1 MKPNK
6 ITSLLLAATAV
17 SLAWASIGS
26 FKSGLGAKNDESEKV
41 RPSQKLMEKA
51 LHIKAATPMQALAQD
66 ANGAPYNLRLTG
78 VNEHTVS
85 LAWTSPEPVDGFFE
99 DFEGHNDFA
108 INSSGSIGWTYID
121 ADNKPTYTWQ
131 ACTFPTQGQKMAY
144 VVMNPW
150 QTVPAVNENPNYKPH
165 SGQKMLV
172 DFCAVDAQNND
183 YIISP
188 RLNFDADFQISFWAR
203 SYKTGENYNAER
215 IRVGYSTT
223 GTQPSDFTFVNE
235 SPYVELPDEWTL
247 VAYDIPKDAR
257 YVTINCVSD
266 DAFMLL
272 IDDIFVGTNKV
283 RPESAN
289 MARAAAKNPVVGFN
303 VYRNGEKLNS
313 KPVES
318 VSYTDEVPDY
328 GDYQYT
334 VAAVK
339 KDGSVSEQSVAL
351 NVNVPDT
358 RMLPFF
364 DDFDDWTL
372 HEEKWSKTQQDGS
385 TESKWS
391 IDYYEYGLIDPSATY
406 SWSTLQN
413 YDQALMTR
421 ELHTA
426 DRSNTWLRF
435 NLKLRNSNQTNV
447 DYLSAEVSSDGGN
460 TWKEIQTFDNEN
472 GGFEWTTFQYPLAD
486 QLTSDLFRVRFR
498 AHGKDAKWI
507 NYWYVDDVKIWT
519 PVWTTAQLDVKS
531 ASAGNIADCD
541 VTLTADHG
549 AVINT
554 TTDAAGHIAFDK
566 IEEGEYEVV
575 AKKDG
580 YNIYKGK
587 FQIKNGASNR
597 INVTMTKPV
606 ADLSAKEVV
615 ADINAESS
623 LVKTLRMT
631 NNGDGELI
639 WHLAAKPAKQSGD
652 DTNRWEK
659 QPSFTASG
667 DLQQSIGFDGEFYY
681 STSSIELGKFW
692 KYDKDGRFIEQFS
705 IPEMYYKLYDITY
718 DGRYFYG
725 SDWSNRL
732 FQLDFDNRRIV
743 RIITVKDQPD
753 LRITHCSYDP
763 DRKGFWV
770 GTFNTIGFIDMNGK
784 VMSRFSNI
792 SSDVSV
798 SIYGSAYD
806 NVSPGGPYL
815 WLSDMT
821 AESTEQIDKV
831 LIRQFNTAKRA
842 LTDVKH
848 SLTDAPG
855 YVLGSQNTGQNYVCG
870 IFASTDITPGKLTLL
885 GSLNQMPNLFFRYT
899 LCETDKWLDF
909 SPRHGKLAPGASQD
923 INVSFNA
930 LEDAAGDNHS
940 TEAVL
945 MANPEIGDQTVTFKL
960 NVTGEATC
968 PRPQSVKAEAGDAC
982 AIISW
987 QKGNGSAKA
996 DSYNVYRNNR
1006 KVNASPVNG
1015 MTFTDQPLVYG
1026 EYTYKVTAVYGG
1038 KESAK
1043 SDSVKVLVKNGAQ
1056 YYPPVG
1062 VAASING
1069 NKNVSLTW
1077 ESPLFEAD
1085 QPATMTWANGKH
1097 ADDIGMTDGGIFYAG
1112 VKWDAYDIAAYRG
1125 KRISSVSVQLVNPVQ
1140 YIALFI
1146 QKDGEQ
1152 IYKKQYKGDFKFDGT
1167 LTAIP
1172 VDEDIRILPGHEY
1185 MFGFEIKSDA
1195 GVQPLGIDDSKA
1207 VLDKGDLLS
1216 IDGEKWFSAAIS
1228 GIEGNFNINVDLTP
1242 TEVTEEKPM
1251 GYNVYRNGVKVNSSL
1266 ITSQSYDDVL
1276 SSTGT
1281 FAYTVTS
1288 VYKNNGESAE
1298 SKPVNVEAY
1307 EIKDKTA
1314 PHDVYADVERN
1325 RTISLRWDNP
1335 TKDPQVIKA
1344 DITKRPVT
1352 TEEGCPEYVRSF
1364 FGPKSGMAVV
1374 TDGTYVYTS
1383 VYNED
1388 GRIEKYDFDG
1398 NKLGT
1403 YKVDGL
1409 KGIRNM
1415 AYDGEWLYVAD
1426 NTTNIHRVDPATMEN
1441 LEDIAISEYSRHM
1454 AYIPSLDDG
1463 KGGFEV
1469 GDWQTSIYVTK
1480 NGSKIGTGPIL
1491 KGASGTAYYNGKL
1504 YAFEQGNDA
1513 NKYTVGIYDDENERV
1528 GSIDLGKYLEI
1539 DEIASVSAG
1548 GMSSFTGKDGITYM
1562 LLSLQRQGE
1571 PVQFVI
1577 LDLGGLTTVAGYN
1590 VYRNGEKRNAELLTR
1605 RYFEETETKEGE
1617 YDYTV
1622 QTVYINGE
1630 TSDMSAVSTVDII
1643 STGTAKTPVNTN
1655 AKQSSYG
1662 YNVLLTFAD
1671 PDMYQN
1677 AASKENFEDSN
1688 IGEEVYGVDGES
1700 YQSGW
1705 TVNNDE
1711 AFDGSKSVTVDAQNS
1726 AFGVIPAEGMHYM
1739 RLAARNAD
1747 DHNGEGTL
1755 YVYYSTGG
1763 THRANFIFLQSY
1775 KTSESWQDILCELP
1789 EGTEYVALAKDASQP
1804 KQYVDGVAL
1813 YTAKPNSNLYGF
1825 NIYRNGE
1832 KINANPV
1839 NDISYVDR
1847 NLLAGKYS
1855 YEFELVTKTSAVSE
1869 KSAPVSID
1877 LYYDNGSLAPTNL
1890 RVAQQAEGN
1899 RLSWQFPA
1907 LGEPIYLRWHDGYNY
1922 KAGGLTNGGA
1932 FFAGACWFA
1941 SDLKGYGN
1949 LALSDVEVYINQ
1961 IPEALFLLVYENN
1974 TLVRQQFVPNLKQYS
1989 FNTIHLE
1996 EPLKIDEGKNLRV
2009 AVYIEQNEIT
2019 VPLGY
2024 DRGPARSGR
2033 GDLYSSDGIT
2043 WQTMEDSGSEV
2054 DANWNISI
2062 GLSPYSNVLPGTEKK
2077 AAKKLPAFQPK
2088 RMADADMTFKA
2099 VDTKGEASSD
2109 KNVFEGYNVYR
2120 NGECLNNE
2128 LTTDTVFTD
2137 TKAFSDKYLTYQV
2150 SAVYS
2155 VAGEKFSDKVTIIA
2169 TGIDGVNGQNG
2180 VTLKVEDGQL
2190 IVLGAHDGDRITVA
2204 SADGKLIASAIA
2216 TDDYRQ
2222 TVSLAAATTGTYIVK
2237 VGNATF
2243 KLNIKR
2249 K

>member
-99 DFEGHNDFA
+99 DFEEHNDFA

-150 QTVPAVNENPNYKPH
+150 QTVPAVNDNPNYKPH

-339 KDGSVSEQSVAL
+339 KDGSVSAQSVAL

-372 HEEKWSKTQQDGS
+372 HEEKWSKTQNDGS

-406 SWSTLQN
+406 SWSTLQD

-435 NLKLRNSNQTNV
+435 NLKLRNSQQTNV

-460 TWKEIQTFDNEN
+460 TWKEIQTFDNED

-519 PVWTTAQLDVKS
+519 PVWTSAQLDVKS

-580 YNIYKGK
+580 YNVYKGK

-597 INVTMTKPV
+597 INVNMTKPV

-770 GTFNTIGFIDMNGK
+770 GSFTTIGFIDMNGK
-784 VMSRFSNI
+784 VLSRFSNI

-996 DSYNVYRNNR
+996 DSYNVYRNDR

-1077 ESPLFEAD
+1077 ESPLFGAD

-1152 IYKKQYKGDFKFDGT
+1152 IYKKQYKGDFKFDGS

-1242 TEVTEEKPM
+1242 TDITEEKPM

-1276 SSTGT
+1276 SATGT

-1314 PHDVYADVERN
+1314 PNDVCADVERN

-1335 TKDPQVIKA
+1335 TKEPQVIKA

-1409 KGIRNM
+1409 EGIRNM

-1441 LEDIAISEYSRHM
+1441 MEDIAISEYSRHM

-1513 NKYTVGIYDDENERV
+1513 NKYTVGIYDNENNRV
-1528 GSIDLGKYLEI
+1528 GSIDLGKYVEI
-1539 DEIASVSAG
+1539 DDIASVSAG

-1617 YDYTV
+1617 YSYAV

-1677 AASKENFEDSN
+1677 AASKENFEVNN
-1688 IGEEVYGVDGES
+1688 IGEEVYGVNGES

-1711 AFDGSKSVTVDAQNS
+1711 AFDGSKSITVDAQNS
-1726 AFGVIPAEGMHYM
+1726 AFGVIPAEGMRYL

-1747 DHNGEGTL
+1747 DHDGEGTL
-1755 YVYYSTGG
+1755 NVYYSTGG
-1763 THRANFIFLQSY
+1763 THRANFIFLQSW

-1813 YTAKPNSNLYGF
+1813 YTAKPKSNLYGF

-1847 NLLAGKYS
+1847 NLLADKYS

-2137 TKAFSDKYLTYQV
+2137 TKAYSDKYLTYQV

-2190 IVLGAHDGDRITVA
+2190 IVLGAHNGDHINVA

>member
-17 SLAWASIGS
+17 SLAWASVGS
-26 FKSGLGAKNDESEKV
+26 FKSGIGAKNDESEKV
-41 RPSQKLMEKA
+41 RPSQKVMEKA
-51 LHIKAATPMQALAQD
+51 LHSKAAAPMQALAQD

-85 LAWTSPEPVDGFFE
+85 LAWTSPEPVDGFLE

-108 INSSGSIGWTYID
+108 INSPGSIGWTYID

-150 QTVPAVNENPNYKPH
+150 QTVPAVNDNPNYKPH

-313 KPVES
+313 QPVES

-372 HEEKWSKTQQDGS
+372 HEEKWTKTQQDGS

-413 YDQALMTR
+413 YDQSLMTR

-435 NLKLRNSNQTNV
+435 NLKLRNSEQTNV

-472 GGFEWTTFQYPLAD
+472 GGFDWTTFRYPLAN
-486 QLTSDLFRVRFR
+486 LLSSDLFRIRFR

-519 PVWTTAQLDVKS
+519 PVWTSAQLDVKS

-580 YNIYKGK
+580 YNVYKGK
-587 FQIKNGASNR
+587 FQIKNGASSR

-753 LRITHCSYDP
+753 LKITHCSYDP

-770 GTFNTIGFIDMNGK
+770 GSFTTIGFIDTNGK
-784 VMSRFSNI
+784 VLSRFSNI
-792 SSDVSV
+792 STDVSV

-821 AESTEQIDKV
+821 AESSEQIDKV
-831 LIRQFNTAKRA
+831 LIRQFSTAKRA

-930 LEDAAGDNHS
+930 LEDVAGSNHS

-960 NVTGEATC
+960 NVTGEAAC

-982 AIISW
+982 AIVSW

-996 DSYNVYRNNR
+996 DSYNVYRNDR

-1077 ESPLFEAD
+1077 ESPLFGAD

-1152 IYKKQYKGDFKFDGT
+1152 IYKKQYKGDFKYDGS

-1216 IDGEKWFSAAIS
+1216 TDGEKWFSAAIS

-1242 TEVTEEKPM
+1242 TDITEEKPM

-1266 ITSQSYDDVL
+1266 ITSQSYNDVL
-1276 SSTGT
+1276 SATGT

-1314 PHDVYADVERN
+1314 PNDVCADVERN

-1335 TKDPQVIKA
+1335 TKEPQVIKA

-1441 LEDIAISEYSRHM
+1441 MEDIAISEYSRHM

-1513 NKYTVGIYDDENERV
+1513 NKYTVGIYDEENNRV
-1528 GSIDLGKYLEI
+1528 GSIDLGKYVEI
-1539 DEIASVSAG
+1539 DNIAAVSAG

-1617 YDYTV
+1617 YGYAV

-1630 TSDMSAVSTVDII
+1630 TSDMSALSTVDII

-1726 AFGVIPAEGMHYM
+1726 AFGVIPAEGMRYM

-1747 DHNGEGTL
+1747 DHDGEGTL
-1755 YVYYSTGG
+1755 NVYYSTGG

-1813 YTAKPNSNLYGF
+1813 YTAKPKSNLYGF

-1847 NLLAGKYS
+1847 NLLSGKYS

-2062 GLSPYSNVLPGTEKK
+2062 GLSPYSNVLPGTENK
-2077 AAKKLPAFQPK
+2077 AAKKLQAFQPK
-2088 RMADADMTFKA
+2088 RMANADMTFKA

-2190 IVLGAHDGDRITVA
+2190 IVLGAHNGDRITVA
-2204 SADGKLIASAIA
+2204 SADGKLIASTIA

-2222 TVSLAAATTGTYIVK
+2222 TVSLAATTTGTYIVK

>member
-17 SLAWASIGS
+17 SLAWASVGS
-26 FKSGLGAKNDESEKV
+26 FKSGIGAKNDESEKV
-41 RPSQKLMEKA
+41 RPSQKMMEKA

-85 LAWTSPEPVDGFFE
+85 LAWTSPEPVDGFLE

-108 INSSGSIGWTYID
+108 INSPGSIGWTYID
-121 ADNKPTYTWQ
+121 ADNKLTYTWQ

-150 QTVPAVNENPNYKPH
+150 QTVPAVNDNPNYKPH

-247 VAYDIPKDAR
+247 VAYDIPKEAR

-313 KPVES
+313 QPVES

-372 HEEKWSKTQQDGS
+372 HEEKWSKTQDDGS

-413 YDQALMTR
+413 YDQSLMTR

-426 DRSNTWLRF
+426 DRYNTWLRF
-435 NLKLRNSNQTNV
+435 NLKLRNSEQTNV
-447 DYLSAEVSSDGGN
+447 DYLSAEVSSDGGK
-460 TWKEIQTFDNEN
+460 TWKEIKTFDNEN
-472 GGFEWTTFQYPLAD
+472 GGFEWTTFQYPLAN
-486 QLTSDLFRVRFR
+486 LLSSDLFRVRFR

-519 PVWTTAQLDVKS
+519 PVWTSAQLDVKS

-580 YNIYKGK
+580 YNVYKGK
-587 FQIKNGASNR
+587 FQIKNGASNH

-753 LRITHCSYDP
+753 LKITHCSYDP

-770 GTFNTIGFIDMNGK
+770 GSFTTIGFIDMNGK
-784 VMSRFSNI
+784 ILSRFSNI
-792 SSDVSV
+792 STDVSV

-821 AESTEQIDKV
+821 AESSEQIDKV
-831 LIRQFNTAKRA
+831 LIRQFSTAKRA

-930 LEDAAGDNHS
+930 LEDVAGSNHS

-945 MANPEIGDQTVTFKL
+945 MANPEIGDQTVSFKL

-996 DSYNVYRNNR
+996 DSYNVYRNDR

-1077 ESPLFEAD
+1077 ESPLFGAD

-1152 IYKKQYKGDFKFDGT
+1152 IYKKQYKGDFKFDGS

-1172 VDEDIRILPGHEY
+1172 VDEDIRIQPGHEY

-1216 IDGEKWFSAAIS
+1216 TDGEKWFSAAIS

-1242 TEVTEEKPM
+1242 TDITEEKPM

-1266 ITSQSYDDVL
+1266 ITSQSYNDVL
-1276 SSTGT
+1276 SATGT

-1314 PHDVYADVERN
+1314 PNAVYADVERN
-1325 RTISLRWDNP
+1325 RNISLRWDNP
-1335 TKDPQVIKA
+1335 TKEPQVIKA

-1426 NTTNIHRVDPATMEN
+1426 NTTNIHRIDPATMEN

-1513 NKYTVGIYDDENERV
+1513 NKYTVGIYDEENNRV
-1528 GSIDLGKYLEI
+1528 GSIDLGKYVEI
-1539 DEIASVSAG
+1539 DNIAAVSAG

-1617 YDYTV
+1617 YGYAV

-1630 TSDMSAVSTVDII
+1630 TSDMSAASTVDII
-1643 STGTAKTPVNTN
+1643 STGSAKTPVNTN

-1677 AASKENFEDSN
+1677 AASKENFEANN

-1726 AFGVIPAEGMHYM
+1726 AFGVIPAEGMRYM

-1813 YTAKPNSNLYGF
+1813 YTAKPKSTLYGF

-1847 NLLAGKYS
+1847 NLLSGKYS

-1890 RVAQQAEGN
+1890 RVSQEAEGN

-2088 RMADADMTFKA
+2088 RMADTDMTFKA

-2120 NGECLNNE
+2120 NGECLNDE

-2190 IVLGAHDGDRITVA
+2190 IVLGAHNGDRINVA

>member
-17 SLAWASIGS
+17 SLAWASVGS
-26 FKSGLGAKNDESEKV
+26 FKSGLGAKNDESEKI
-41 RPSQKLMEKA
+41 RPSQKVMEKA
-51 LHIKAATPMQALAQD
+51 LHIKSATPMQAIAQD

-85 LAWTSPEPVDGFFE
+85 LAWTSPEPVDGFLE

-108 INSSGSIGWTYID
+108 INSPGSIGWTYID

-150 QTVPAVNENPNYKPH
+150 QTVPAVNDNPNYKPH

-313 KPVES
+313 QPVES
-318 VSYTDEVPDY
+318 VNYTDEVPDY

-372 HEEKWSKTQQDGS
+372 HEEKWSKTQDDGS

-413 YDQALMTR
+413 YDQSLMTR

-435 NLKLRNSNQTNV
+435 NLKLRNSEQTNV
-447 DYLSAEVSSDGGN
+447 DYLSAEVSSDGGK
-460 TWKEIQTFDNEN
+460 TWKEIKTFDNED
-472 GGFEWTTFQYPLAD
+472 GGFEWTTFQYPLAN
-486 QLTSDLFRVRFR
+486 LLSSDLFRVRFR

-519 PVWTTAQLDVKS
+519 PVWTSAQLDVKS

-753 LRITHCSYDP
+753 LKITHCSYDP

-770 GTFNTIGFIDMNGK
+770 GSFTTIGFIDMNGK
-784 VMSRFSNI
+784 ILSRFSNI
-792 SSDVSV
+792 STDVSV

-821 AESTEQIDKV
+821 AESSEQIDKV
-831 LIRQFNTAKRA
+831 LIRQFSTAKRA

-930 LEDAAGDNHS
+930 LEDVAGSNHS

-945 MANPEIGDQTVTFKL
+945 MANPEIGDQTVSFKL

-996 DSYNVYRNNR
+996 DSYNVYRNDR

-1077 ESPLFEAD
+1077 ESPLFGAD

-1152 IYKKQYKGDFKFDGT
+1152 IYKKQYKGDFKFDGS

-1207 VLDKGDLLS
+1207 VFNKGDLLS
-1216 IDGEKWFSAAIS
+1216 TDGEKWFSAAIS

-1242 TEVTEEKPM
+1242 TDITEEKPM

-1266 ITSQSYDDVL
+1266 ITSQSYNDVL
-1276 SSTGT
+1276 SATGT

-1314 PHDVYADVERN
+1314 PNAVYADVERN
-1325 RTISLRWDNP
+1325 RNISLRWDNP
-1335 TKDPQVIKA
+1335 TKEPQVIKA

-1513 NKYTVGIYDDENERV
+1513 NKYTVGIYDEENNRV
-1528 GSIDLGKYLEI
+1528 GSIDLGKYVEI
-1539 DEIASVSAG
+1539 DNIAAVSAG

-1617 YDYTV
+1617 YGYAV

-1630 TSDMSAVSTVDII
+1630 TSDISAASTVDII
-1643 STGTAKTPVNTN
+1643 STGSAKTPVNTN

-1700 YQSGW
+1700 YKSGW
-1705 TVNNDE
+1705 TVGNDE
-1711 AFDGSKSVTVDAQNS
+1711 AFDGSKSITVDAQNS
-1726 AFGVIPAEGMHYM
+1726 AFGVIPAEGMRYM

-1747 DHNGEGTL
+1747 DHDGEGTL
-1755 YVYYSTGG
+1755 NVYYSTGG

-1789 EGTEYVALAKDASQP
+1789 EGTEYVALAKDESQP

-1813 YTAKPNSNLYGF
+1813 YTAKPKSNLYGF

-1832 KINANPV
+1832 KINAAPV

-2088 RMADADMTFKA
+2088 RMADTDMTFKA

-2120 NGECLNNE
+2120 NGECLNDE

-2190 IVLGAHDGDRITVA
+2190 IVLGAHNGDRINVA

>member
-17 SLAWASIGS
+17 SLAWASVGS
-26 FKSGLGAKNDESEKV
+26 FKSGIGAKNDESEKV
-41 RPSQKLMEKA
+41 RPSQKMMEKA

-85 LAWTSPEPVDGFFE
+85 LAWTSPEPVDGFLE

-108 INSSGSIGWTYID
+108 INSPGSIGWTYID
-121 ADNKPTYTWQ
+121 ADNKLTYTWQ

-150 QTVPAVNENPNYKPH
+150 QTVPAVNDNPNYKPH

-247 VAYDIPKDAR
+247 VAYDIPKEAR

-313 KPVES
+313 QPVES

-372 HEEKWSKTQQDGS
+372 HEEKWSKTQDDGS

-413 YDQALMTR
+413 YDQSLMTR

-435 NLKLRNSNQTNV
+435 NLKLRNSEQTNV
-447 DYLSAEVSSDGGN
+447 DYLSAEVSSDGGK
-460 TWKEIQTFDNEN
+460 TWKEIKTFDNEN
-472 GGFEWTTFQYPLAD
+472 GGFEWTTFQYPLAN
-486 QLTSDLFRVRFR
+486 LLSSDLFRVRFR

-519 PVWTTAQLDVKS
+519 PVWTSAQLDVKS

-549 AVINT
+549 TVINT

-753 LRITHCSYDP
+753 LKITHCSYDP

-770 GTFNTIGFIDMNGK
+770 GSFTTIGFIDMNGK
-784 VMSRFSNI
+784 ILSRFSNI
-792 SSDVSV
+792 STDVSV

-821 AESTEQIDKV
+821 AESSEQIDKV
-831 LIRQFNTAKRA
+831 LIRQFSTAKRA

-930 LEDAAGDNHS
+930 LEDVAGSNHS

-945 MANPEIGDQTVTFKL
+945 MANPEIGDQTVSFKL

-996 DSYNVYRNNR
+996 DSYNVYRNDR

-1015 MTFTDQPLVYG
+1015 MTFTDQSLVYG

-1077 ESPLFEAD
+1077 ESPLFGAD

-1112 VKWDAYDIAAYRG
+1112 VKWDAYDVAAYRG

-1152 IYKKQYKGDFKFDGT
+1152 IYKKQYKGDFKFDGS

-1216 IDGEKWFSAAIS
+1216 TDGEKWFSAAIS
-1228 GIEGNFNINVDLTP
+1228 GIEGNFNIKVDLTP
-1242 TEVTEEKPM
+1242 TDITEEKPM

-1266 ITSQSYDDVL
+1266 ITSQSYNDVL
-1276 SSTGT
+1276 SATGT

-1314 PHDVYADVERN
+1314 PNDVYANVERN
-1325 RTISLRWDNP
+1325 RNISLRWDNP
-1335 TKDPQVIKA
+1335 TKEPQVIKA

-1513 NKYTVGIYDDENERV
+1513 NKYTVGIYDEENNRV
-1528 GSIDLGKYLEI
+1528 GSIDLGKYVEI
-1539 DEIASVSAG
+1539 DNIAAVSAG

-1617 YDYTV
+1617 YGYAV

-1677 AASKENFEDSN
+1677 AASKENFEANN

-2190 IVLGAHDGDRITVA
+2190 IVLGAHNGDRINVA

>member
-17 SLAWASIGS
+17 SLAWASVGS
-26 FKSGLGAKNDESEKV
+26 FKSGIGAKNDESEKV
-41 RPSQKLMEKA
+41 RPSQKMMEKA

-85 LAWTSPEPVDGFFE
+85 LAWTSPEPVDGFLE

-108 INSSGSIGWTYID
+108 INSPGSIGWTYID
-121 ADNKPTYTWQ
+121 ADNKLTYTWQ

-150 QTVPAVNENPNYKPH
+150 QTVPAVNDNPNYKPH

-247 VAYDIPKDAR
+247 VAYDIPKEAR

-313 KPVES
+313 QPVES

-372 HEEKWSKTQQDGS
+372 HEEKWSKTQDDGS

-413 YDQALMTR
+413 YDQSLMTR

-426 DRSNTWLRF
+426 DRYNTWLRF
-435 NLKLRNSNQTNV
+435 NLKLRNSEQTNV
-447 DYLSAEVSSDGGN
+447 DYLSAEVSSDGGK
-460 TWKEIQTFDNEN
+460 TWKEIKTFDNEN
-472 GGFEWTTFQYPLAD
+472 GGFEWTTFQYPLAN
-486 QLTSDLFRVRFR
+486 LLSSDLFRVRFR

-519 PVWTTAQLDVKS
+519 PVWTSAQLDVKS

-580 YNIYKGK
+580 YNVYKGK
-587 FQIKNGASNR
+587 FQIKNGASNH

-753 LRITHCSYDP
+753 LKITHCSYDP

-770 GTFNTIGFIDMNGK
+770 GSFTTIGFIDMNGK
-784 VMSRFSNI
+784 ILSRFSNI
-792 SSDVSV
+792 STDVSV

-821 AESTEQIDKV
+821 AESSEQIDKV
-831 LIRQFNTAKRA
+831 LIRQFSTAKRA

-930 LEDAAGDNHS
+930 LEDVAGSNHS

-945 MANPEIGDQTVTFKL
+945 MANPEIGDQTVSFKL

-996 DSYNVYRNNR
+996 DSYNVYRNDR

-1015 MTFTDQPLVYG
+1015 ITFTDQPLVYG

-1077 ESPLFEAD
+1077 ESPLFGAD

-1152 IYKKQYKGDFKFDGT
+1152 IYKKQYKGDFKFDGS

-1207 VLDKGDLLS
+1207 VFNKGDLLS
-1216 IDGEKWFSAAIS
+1216 TDGEKWFSAAIS

-1242 TEVTEEKPM
+1242 TDITEEKPM

-1266 ITSQSYDDVL
+1266 ITSQSYNDVL
-1276 SSTGT
+1276 SATGT

-1314 PHDVYADVERN
+1314 PNAVYADVERN
-1325 RTISLRWDNP
+1325 RNISLRWDNP
-1335 TKDPQVIKA
+1335 TKEPQVIKA

-1513 NKYTVGIYDDENERV
+1513 NKYTVGIYDEENNRV
-1528 GSIDLGKYLEI
+1528 GSIDLGKYVEI
-1539 DEIASVSAG
+1539 DNIAAVSAG

-1617 YDYTV
+1617 YGYAV

-1630 TSDMSAVSTVDII
+1630 TSDMSAASTVDII
-1643 STGTAKTPVNTN
+1643 STGSAKTPVNTN

-1677 AASKENFEDSN
+1677 AASKENFEANN

-1726 AFGVIPAEGMHYM
+1726 AFGVIPAEGMRYM

-1747 DHNGEGTL
+1747 DHNGEGTIS
-1755 YVYYSTGG
+1755 VYYSTGG

-1813 YTAKPNSNLYGF
+1813 YTAKPKSNLYGF

-1847 NLLAGKYS
+1847 NLLSGKYS

-1907 LGEPIYLRWHDGYNY
+1907 LGEPIYQRWHDGYNY

-2088 RMADADMTFKA
+2088 RMANADMTFKA

-2120 NGECLNNE
+2120 NGECLNDE

-2190 IVLGAHDGDRITVA
+2190 IVLGAHNGDRITVA

>member
-99 DFEGHNDFA
+99 DFEEHNDFA

-313 KPVES
+313 QPVES

-328 GDYQYT
+328 GDYNYT

-413 YDQALMTR
+413 YDQSLMTR

-435 NLKLRNSNQTNV
+435 NLKLRNSEQTNV

-460 TWKEIQTFDNEN
+460 TWKEIKTFDNEN
-472 GGFEWTTFQYPLAD
+472 GGFEWTTFQYPLAN
-486 QLTSDLFRVRFR
+486 LLSSDLFRIRFR

-519 PVWTTAQLDVKS
+519 PVWTSAQLDVKS
-531 ASAGNIADCD
+531 ASAGNIADCA

-580 YNIYKGK
+580 YNVYKGK

-753 LRITHCSYDP
+753 LKITHCSYDP

-770 GTFNTIGFIDMNGK
+770 GSFTTIGFIDMNGK
-784 VMSRFSNI
+784 VLSRFSNI
-792 SSDVSV
+792 STDVSV

-930 LEDAAGDNHS
+930 LEDVAGSNHS

-996 DSYNVYRNNR
+996 DSYNVYRNDR

-1069 NKNVSLTW
+1069 NKNVSLKW
-1077 ESPLFEAD
+1077 ESPLFGAD

-1216 IDGEKWFSAAIS
+1216 TDGEKWFSAAIS

-1242 TEVTEEKPM
+1242 TDITEEKPM

-1276 SSTGT
+1276 SATGT

-1335 TKDPQVIKA
+1335 TKEPQVIKA

-1513 NKYTVGIYDDENERV
+1513 NKYTVGIYDEENERV

-1539 DEIASVSAG
+1539 DDIASVSAG

-1617 YDYTV
+1617 YSYAV

-1630 TSDMSAVSTVDII
+1630 TSDMSAASTVEIL

-1711 AFDGSKSVTVDAQNS
+1711 AFDGSKSVTADAQNS
-1726 AFGVIPAEGMHYM
+1726 AFGVIPVESMRYL

-1747 DHNGEGTL
+1747 DHDGEGTL
-1755 YVYYSTGG
+1755 NVYYSTGG

-1813 YTAKPNSNLYGF
+1813 YTAKPKSNLYGF

-1847 NLLAGKYS
+1847 NLLSGKYS

-2088 RMADADMTFKA
+2088 RMANADMTFKA

-2120 NGECLNNE
+2120 NGECLNDE

-2180 VTLKVEDGQL
+2180 ITLKVEDGQL
-2190 IVLGAHDGDRITVA
+2190 IVLGAHNGDRITVA

>member
-17 SLAWASIGS
+17 SLAWASVGS
-26 FKSGLGAKNDESEKV
+26 FKSGIGAKNDESEKV

-51 LHIKAATPMQALAQD
+51 LHVKPATPMQALAQD

-85 LAWTSPEPVDGFFE
+85 LAWTSPEPVDGFLE

-108 INSSGSIGWTYID
+108 INSPGSIGWTYID

-150 QTVPAVNENPNYKPH
+150 QTVPAVNDNPNYKPH

-313 KPVES
+313 QPVES

-328 GDYQYT
+328 GDYNYT

-372 HEEKWSKTQQDGS
+372 HEEKWSKTQDDGS

-406 SWSTLQN
+406 SWSTLQD

-435 NLKLRNSNQTNV
+435 NLKLRNSQQTNV

-460 TWKEIQTFDNEN
+460 TWKEIQTFDNED
-472 GGFEWTTFQYPLAD
+472 GGFEWTTFQYPLAN
-486 QLTSDLFRVRFR
+486 LLSSDLFRIRFR

-519 PVWTTAQLDVKS
+519 PIWTSAQLDVKS

-580 YNIYKGK
+580 YNVYKGK
-587 FQIKNGASNR
+587 FQIKSGASNR

-770 GTFNTIGFIDMNGK
+770 GSFTTIGFIDMNGK
-784 VMSRFSNI
+784 VLSRFSNI

-930 LEDAAGDNHS
+930 LEDVAGDNHS

-996 DSYNVYRNNR
+996 DSYNVYRNDR

-1077 ESPLFEAD
+1077 ESPLFGAD

-1152 IYKKQYKGDFKFDGT
+1152 IYKKQYKGDFKFDGS

-1242 TEVTEEKPM
+1242 TEITEEKPM

-1335 TKDPQVIKA
+1335 TKEPQVIKA

-1415 AYDGEWLYVAD
+1415 AYDGKWLYVAD
-1426 NTTNIHRVDPATMEN
+1426 NTTNIHRVAPTTMEN

-1528 GSIDLGKYLEI
+1528 GSINLGKYLEI
-1539 DEIASVSAG
+1539 DDIASVSAG

-1617 YDYTV
+1617 YSYAV

-1677 AASKENFEDSN
+1677 AASKENFEAN
-1688 IGEEVYGVDGES
+1688 TIGEEVYGVDGES

-1726 AFGVIPAEGMHYM
+1726 AFGVIPAEGMRYL

-1747 DHNGEGTL
+1747 DHDGEGTL
-1755 YVYYSTGG
+1755 NVYYSTGG
-1763 THRANFIFLQSY
+1763 THRANFIFLQSW

-1813 YTAKPNSNLYGF
+1813 YTAKPKSTLYGF

-1847 NLLAGKYS
+1847 NLLSGKYS

-1890 RVAQQAEGN
+1890 RVSQEAEGN

-2088 RMADADMTFKA
+2088 RMANADMTFKA
-2099 VDTKGEASSD
+2099 VDAKGEASSD

-2137 TKAFSDKYLTYQV
+2137 TKAYSDKYLTYQV

-2190 IVLGAHDGDRITVA
+2190 IVLGAHNGDRINVA

>member
-17 SLAWASIGS
+17 SLAWASVGS
-26 FKSGLGAKNDESEKV
+26 FKSGIGAKNDESEKV
-41 RPSQKLMEKA
+41 RPSQKMMEKA

-85 LAWTSPEPVDGFFE
+85 LAWTSPEPVDGFLE

-108 INSSGSIGWTYID
+108 INSPGSIGWTYID
-121 ADNKPTYTWQ
+121 ADNKLTYTWQ

-150 QTVPAVNENPNYKPH
+150 QTVPAVNDNPNYKPH

-283 RPESAN
+283 RPESAS

-313 KPVES
+313 QPVES

-435 NLKLRNSNQTNV
+435 NLKLRNSEQTNV

-460 TWKEIQTFDNEN
+460 TWKEIQTFDNED
-472 GGFEWTTFQYPLAD
+472 GGFEWTTFQYPLAN
-486 QLTSDLFRVRFR
+486 LLSSDLFRVRFR

-519 PVWTTAQLDVKS
+519 PVWTSAQLDVKS

-580 YNIYKGK
+580 YNVYKGK
-587 FQIKNGASNR
+587 FQIKNGASNH

-753 LRITHCSYDP
+753 LKITHCSYDP

-770 GTFNTIGFIDMNGK
+770 GSFTTIGFIDMNGK
-784 VMSRFSNI
+784 ILSRFSNI
-792 SSDVSV
+792 STDVSV

-821 AESTEQIDKV
+821 AESSEQIDKV
-831 LIRQFNTAKRA
+831 LIRQFSTAKRA

-930 LEDAAGDNHS
+930 LEDVAGSNHS

-945 MANPEIGDQTVTFKL
+945 MANPEIGDQTVSFKL
-960 NVTGEATC
+960 NVTGEAAC

-996 DSYNVYRNNR
+996 DSYNVYRNDR

-1077 ESPLFEAD
+1077 ESPLFGAD

-1152 IYKKQYKGDFKFDGT
+1152 IYKKQYKGDFKFDGS

-1216 IDGEKWFSAAIS
+1216 TDGEKWFSAAIS
-1228 GIEGNFNINVDLTP
+1228 GIDGNFNINVDLTP
-1242 TEVTEEKPM
+1242 TDITEEKPM

-1266 ITSQSYDDVL
+1266 ITSQSYNDVL
-1276 SSTGT
+1276 SATGT

-1307 EIKDKTA
+1307 EVNGKTA
-1314 PHDVYADVERN
+1314 PNAVYADVERN
-1325 RTISLRWDNP
+1325 RNISLRWDNP
-1335 TKDPQVIKA
+1335 TKEPQVIKA
-1344 DITKRPVT
+1344 DVTKRPVT

-1441 LEDIAISEYSRHM
+1441 MEDIAISEYSRHM

-1513 NKYTVGIYDDENERV
+1513 NKYTVGIYDEENNRV
-1528 GSIDLGKYLEI
+1528 GSIDLGKYVEI
-1539 DEIASVSAG
+1539 DNIAAVSAG
-1548 GMSSFTGKDGITYM
+1548 GMSSFTGKDGITYL

-1617 YDYTV
+1617 YGYAV

-1630 TSDMSAVSTVDII
+1630 TSDMSAVSTVNII

-1662 YNVLLTFAD
+1662 YNVLLTFAA

-1677 AASKENFEDSN
+1677 AVSKENFEDCN

-1726 AFGVIPAEGMHYM
+1726 AFGVIPAEGMRYM

-1747 DHNGEGTL
+1747 DHDGEGTIN
-1755 YVYYSTGG
+1755 VYYSTGG
-1763 THRANFIFLQSY
+1763 THRANFIFLQAY

-1789 EGTEYVALAKDASQP
+1789 DGTEYVALAKDASQP

-1813 YTAKPNSNLYGF
+1813 YTAKPKSNLYGF

-1869 KSAPVSID
+1869 KSAPVTID

-2088 RMADADMTFKA
+2088 RMANADMTFKA

-2120 NGECLNNE
+2120 NGECLNSV

-2137 TKAFSDKYLTYQV
+2137 TKAYSDKYLTYQV

-2190 IVLGAHDGDRITVA
+2190 IVLGAHNGDRITVA
-2204 SADGKLIASAIA
+2204 SADGKLIASTIA

>member
-17 SLAWASIGS
+17 SLAWASVGS
-26 FKSGLGAKNDESEKV
+26 FKSGIGAKNDESEKV
-41 RPSQKLMEKA
+41 RPSQKVMEKA
-51 LHIKAATPMQALAQD
+51 LHSKSATPMQALAQD

-85 LAWTSPEPVDGFFE
+85 LAWTSPEPVDGFLE

-108 INSSGSIGWTYID
+108 INSPGSIGWTYID

-150 QTVPAVNENPNYKPH
+150 QTVPAVNDNPNYKPH

-203 SYKTGENYNAER
+203 SYKTGDNYNAER

-313 KPVES
+313 QPVES
-318 VSYTDEVPDY
+318 VNYTDEVPDY

-339 KDGSVSEQSVAL
+339 KEGSVSEQSVAL

-358 RMLPFF
+358 RMLPFL

-372 HEEKWSKTQQDGS
+372 HEEKWTKTQDDGS

-413 YDQALMTR
+413 YDQSLMTR

-435 NLKLRNSNQTNV
+435 NLKLRNSEQTNV

-460 TWKEIQTFDNEN
+460 TWKEIQTFDNED
-472 GGFEWTTFQYPLAD
+472 GGFEWTTFQYPLAN
-486 QLTSDLFRVRFR
+486 LLSSDLFRIRFR

-519 PVWTTAQLDVKS
+519 PVWTSAQLDVKS

-566 IEEGEYEVV
+566 IEEGEYEIV

-587 FQIKNGASNR
+587 FQIKSGDSNR

-639 WHLAAKPAKQSGD
+639 WHLAAKPAKQSGN

-753 LRITHCSYDP
+753 LKITHCSYDP

-770 GTFNTIGFIDMNGK
+770 GSFTTIGFIDMNGK
-784 VMSRFSNI
+784 ILSRFSNI
-792 SSDVSV
+792 STDVSV

-821 AESTEQIDKV
+821 AESSEQIDKV

-930 LEDAAGDNHS
+930 LEDVAGSNHS

-945 MANPEIGDQTVTFKL
+945 MANPEIGDQTVSFKL

-982 AIISW
+982 AIVSW

-996 DSYNVYRNNR
+996 DSYNVYRNDR

-1026 EYTYKVTAVYGG
+1026 EYTYKVTAVYSG

-1077 ESPLFEAD
+1077 ESPLFGAD
-1085 QPATMTWANGKH
+1085 HPATMTWANGKH

-1152 IYKKQYKGDFKFDGT
+1152 IYKKQYKGDFKFDGS

-1216 IDGEKWFSAAIS
+1216 TDGEKWFSAAIS

-1242 TEVTEEKPM
+1242 TDITEEKPM

-1266 ITSQSYDDVL
+1266 ITSQSYNDVL
-1276 SSTGT
+1276 SATGT

-1314 PHDVYADVERN
+1314 PNAVYADVERN
-1325 RTISLRWDNP
+1325 RNISLRWDNP
-1335 TKDPQVIKA
+1335 TKEPQMIKA

-1513 NKYTVGIYDDENERV
+1513 NKYTIGIHDEENNRV
-1528 GSIDLGKYLEI
+1528 GSIDLGKYVEI
-1539 DEIASVSAG
+1539 DNIAAVSAG
-1548 GMSSFTGKDGITYM
+1548 GMSSFTGKDGITYL

-1617 YDYTV
+1617 YGYAV

-1688 IGEEVYGVDGES
+1688 IGEDVYGVDGES

-1726 AFGVIPAEGMHYM
+1726 AFGVIPAEGMRYM

-1747 DHNGEGTL
+1747 DHNGEGTIN
-1755 YVYYSTGG
+1755 VYYSTGG
-1763 THRANFIFLQSY
+1763 THRANFIFLQAY

-1813 YTAKPNSNLYGF
+1813 YTAKPKSNLYGF

-1847 NLLAGKYS
+1847 NLLSGKYS

-2088 RMADADMTFKA
+2088 RMANADMTFKA
-2099 VDTKGEASSD
+2099 VDTNGEASSD

-2120 NGECLNNE
+2120 NGECLNDE

-2155 VAGEKFSDKVTIIA
+2155 VAGEKFSDKVTIVA

-2190 IVLGAHDGDRITVA
+2190 IVLGAHNGDRITVA

>member
-17 SLAWASIGS
+17 SLAWASVGS
-26 FKSGLGAKNDESEKV
+26 FKSGIGAKNDESEKV
-41 RPSQKLMEKA
+41 RPSQKMMEKA

-85 LAWTSPEPVDGFFE
+85 LAWTSPEPVDGFLE

-108 INSSGSIGWTYID
+108 INSPGSIGWTYID
-121 ADNKPTYTWQ
+121 ADNKLTYTWQ

-150 QTVPAVNENPNYKPH
+150 QTVPAVNDNPNYKPH

-247 VAYDIPKDAR
+247 VAYDIPKEAR
-257 YVTINCVSD
+257 YVTINSVSD

-289 MARAAAKNPVVGFN
+289 MARTAAKNPVVGFN

-313 KPVES
+313 QPVES

-372 HEEKWSKTQQDGS
+372 HEEKWSKTQDDGS

-413 YDQALMTR
+413 YDQSLMTR

-426 DRSNTWLRF
+426 DRYNTWLRF
-435 NLKLRNSNQTNV
+435 NLKLRNSEQTNV
-447 DYLSAEVSSDGGN
+447 DYLSAEVSSDGGK
-460 TWKEIQTFDNEN
+460 TWKEIKTFDNEN
-472 GGFEWTTFQYPLAD
+472 GGFEWTTFQYPLAN
-486 QLTSDLFRVRFR
+486 LLSSDLFRVRFR

-519 PVWTTAQLDVKS
+519 PVWTSAQLDVKS

-580 YNIYKGK
+580 YNVYKGK
-587 FQIKNGASNR
+587 FQIKNGASNH

-753 LRITHCSYDP
+753 LKITHCSYDP

-770 GTFNTIGFIDMNGK
+770 GSFTTIGFIDMNGK
-784 VMSRFSNI
+784 ILSRFSNI
-792 SSDVSV
+792 STDVSV

-821 AESTEQIDKV
+821 AESSEQIDKV
-831 LIRQFNTAKRA
+831 LIRQFSTAKRA

-930 LEDAAGDNHS
+930 LEDVAGSNHS

-945 MANPEIGDQTVTFKL
+945 MANPEIGDQTVSFKL

-996 DSYNVYRNNR
+996 DSYNVYRNDR

-1015 MTFTDQPLVYG
+1015 MTFTDQSLVYG

-1077 ESPLFEAD
+1077 ESPLFGAD

-1112 VKWDAYDIAAYRG
+1112 VKWDAYDVAAYRG

-1152 IYKKQYKGDFKFDGT
+1152 IYKKQYKGDFKFDGS

-1216 IDGEKWFSAAIS
+1216 TDGEKWFSAAIS
-1228 GIEGNFNINVDLTP
+1228 GIEGNFNIKVDLTP
-1242 TEVTEEKPM
+1242 TDITEEKPM

-1266 ITSQSYDDVL
+1266 ITSQSYNDVL
-1276 SSTGT
+1276 SATGT

-1314 PHDVYADVERN
+1314 PNDVYANVERN
-1325 RTISLRWDNP
+1325 RNISLRWDNP
-1335 TKDPQVIKA
+1335 TKEPQVIKA

-1513 NKYTVGIYDDENERV
+1513 NKYTVGIYDEENNRV
-1528 GSIDLGKYLEI
+1528 GSIDLGKYVEI
-1539 DEIASVSAG
+1539 DNIAAVSAG

-1617 YDYTV
+1617 YGYAV

-1677 AASKENFEDSN
+1677 AASKENFEANN

-1726 AFGVIPAEGMHYM
+1726 AFGVIPAEGMRYM

-1747 DHNGEGTL
+1747 DHNGEGTIS
-1755 YVYYSTGG
+1755 VYYSTGG

-1813 YTAKPNSNLYGF
+1813 YTAKPKSNLYGF

-1847 NLLAGKYS
+1847 NLLSGKYS

-1890 RVAQQAEGN
+1890 RVSQEAEGN

-2024 DRGPARSGR
+2024 DRGPARRGR

>member
-17 SLAWASIGS
+17 SLAWASVGS
-26 FKSGLGAKNDESEKV
+26 FKSGIGAKNDESEKV
-41 RPSQKLMEKA
+41 RPSQKMMEKA

-85 LAWTSPEPVDGFFE
+85 LAWTSPEPVDGFLE

-108 INSSGSIGWTYID
+108 INSPGSIGWTYID
-121 ADNKPTYTWQ
+121 ADNKLTYTWQ

-150 QTVPAVNENPNYKPH
+150 QTVPAVNDNPNYKPH

-247 VAYDIPKDAR
+247 VAYDIPKEAR

-313 KPVES
+313 QPVES

-372 HEEKWSKTQQDGS
+372 HEEKWSKTQDDGS

-413 YDQALMTR
+413 YDQSLMTR

-426 DRSNTWLRF
+426 DRYNTWLRF
-435 NLKLRNSNQTNV
+435 NLKLRNSEQTNV
-447 DYLSAEVSSDGGN
+447 DYLSAEVSSDGGK
-460 TWKEIQTFDNEN
+460 TWKEIKTFDNEN
-472 GGFEWTTFQYPLAD
+472 GGFEWTTFQYPLAN
-486 QLTSDLFRVRFR
+486 LLSSDLFRVRFR

-519 PVWTTAQLDVKS
+519 PVWTSAQLDVKS

-580 YNIYKGK
+580 YNVYKGK
-587 FQIKNGASNR
+587 FQIKNGASNH

-753 LRITHCSYDP
+753 LKITHCSYDP

-770 GTFNTIGFIDMNGK
+770 GSFTTIGFIDMNGK
-784 VMSRFSNI
+784 ILSRFSNI
-792 SSDVSV
+792 STDVSV

-821 AESTEQIDKV
+821 AESSEQIDKV
-831 LIRQFNTAKRA
+831 LIRQFSTAKRA

-930 LEDAAGDNHS
+930 LEDVAGSNHS

-945 MANPEIGDQTVTFKL
+945 MANPEIGDQTVSFKL

-996 DSYNVYRNNR
+996 DSYNVYRNDR

-1077 ESPLFEAD
+1077 ESPLFGAD

-1152 IYKKQYKGDFKFDGT
+1152 IYKKQYKGDFKFDGS

-1207 VLDKGDLLS
+1207 VFNKGDLLS
-1216 IDGEKWFSAAIS
+1216 TDGEKWFSAAIS

-1242 TEVTEEKPM
+1242 TDITEEKPM

-1266 ITSQSYDDVL
+1266 ITSQSYNDVL
-1276 SSTGT
+1276 SATGT

-1314 PHDVYADVERN
+1314 PNAVYADVERN
-1325 RTISLRWDNP
+1325 RNISLRWDNP
-1335 TKDPQVIKA
+1335 TKEPQVIKA

-1513 NKYTVGIYDDENERV
+1513 NKYTVGIYDEENNRV
-1528 GSIDLGKYLEI
+1528 GSIDLGKYVEI
-1539 DEIASVSAG
+1539 DNIAAVSAG

-1617 YDYTV
+1617 YGYAV

-1630 TSDMSAVSTVDII
+1630 TSDMSAASTVDII
-1643 STGTAKTPVNTN
+1643 STGSAKTPVNTN

-1677 AASKENFEDSN
+1677 AASKENFEANN

-1726 AFGVIPAEGMHYM
+1726 AFGVIPAEGMRYM

-1747 DHNGEGTL
+1747 DHNGEGTIS
-1755 YVYYSTGG
+1755 VYYSTGG

-1813 YTAKPNSNLYGF
+1813 YTAKPKSNLYGF

-1847 NLLAGKYS
+1847 NLLSGKYS

-2088 RMADADMTFKA
+2088 RMANADMTFKA

-2120 NGECLNNE
+2120 NGECLNDE

-2190 IVLGAHDGDRITVA
+2190 IVLGAHNGDRITVA

>member
-17 SLAWASIGS
+17 SLAWASVGS
-26 FKSGLGAKNDESEKV
+26 FKSGIGAKNDESEKV
-41 RPSQKLMEKA
+41 RPSQKMMEKA

-85 LAWTSPEPVDGFFE
+85 LAWTSPEPVDGFLE

-108 INSSGSIGWTYID
+108 INSPGSIGWTYID
-121 ADNKPTYTWQ
+121 ADNKLTYTWQ

-150 QTVPAVNENPNYKPH
+150 QTVPAVNDNPNYKPH

-272 IDDIFVGTNKV
+272 IDDIFVGTNKI

-313 KPVES
+313 QPVES

-372 HEEKWSKTQQDGS
+372 HEEKWSKTQDDGS

-413 YDQALMTR
+413 YDQSLMTR

-435 NLKLRNSNQTNV
+435 NLKLRNSEQTNV
-447 DYLSAEVSSDGGN
+447 DYLSAEVSSDGGK
-460 TWKEIQTFDNEN
+460 TWKEIQTFDNED
-472 GGFEWTTFQYPLAD
+472 GGFEWTTFQYPLAN
-486 QLTSDLFRVRFR
+486 LLSSDLFRVRFR

-519 PVWTTAQLDVKS
+519 PVWTSAQLDVKS

-770 GTFNTIGFIDMNGK
+770 GSFTTIGFIDMNGK
-784 VMSRFSNI
+784 VLSRFSNI

-930 LEDAAGDNHS
+930 LEDAADSNHS

-982 AIISW
+982 AIVSW

-996 DSYNVYRNNR
+996 DSYNVYRNDR

-1077 ESPLFEAD
+1077 ESPLFGAD

-1152 IYKKQYKGDFKFDGT
+1152 IYKKQYKGDFKFDGS

-1216 IDGEKWFSAAIS
+1216 TDGEKWFSAAIS

-1242 TEVTEEKPM
+1242 TDITEEKPM

-1276 SSTGT
+1276 SATGT

-1314 PHDVYADVERN
+1314 PNAVYADVERN
-1325 RTISLRWDNP
+1325 RNISLRWDNP
-1335 TKDPQVIKA
+1335 TKEPQVIKA

-1426 NTTNIHRVDPATMEN
+1426 NTTNIHRIDPATMEN

-1513 NKYTVGIYDDENERV
+1513 NKYTVGIYDEKNNRV
-1528 GSIDLGKYLEI
+1528 GSIDLGKYVEI
-1539 DEIASVSAG
+1539 DNIAAVSAG

-1617 YDYTV
+1617 YNYAV

-1630 TSDMSAVSTVDII
+1630 TSDMSAASTVEIV

-1677 AASKENFEDSN
+1677 AASKENFEANN
-1688 IGEEVYGVDGES
+1688 IGEEVYDVNGES

-1711 AFDGSKSVTVDAQNS
+1711 AFDCSKSITVDAQNS
-1726 AFGVIPAEGMHYM
+1726 AFGVIPAEGMRYL

-1747 DHNGEGTL
+1747 DHDGEGTL

-1813 YTAKPNSNLYGF
+1813 YTAKPKSNLYGF

-2077 AAKKLPAFQPK
+2077 AAKKLPAFLPK
-2088 RMADADMTFKA
+2088 RMANADLTFKA

-2120 NGECLNNE
+2120 NGECLNDE

-2137 TKAFSDKYLTYQV
+2137 TKAYSDKYLTYQV

-2155 VAGEKFSDKVTIIA
+2155 VAGEKFSDKVTVIA

-2190 IVLGAHDGDRITVA
+2190 IVLGAHNGDRITVA

>member
-17 SLAWASIGS
+17 SLAWASVGS
-26 FKSGLGAKNDESEKV
+26 FKSGIGAKNDESEKV
-41 RPSQKLMEKA
+41 RPSQKMMEKA

-85 LAWTSPEPVDGFFE
+85 LAWTSPEPVDGFLE

-108 INSSGSIGWTYID
+108 INSPGSIGWTYID
-121 ADNKPTYTWQ
+121 ADNKLTYTWQ

-150 QTVPAVNENPNYKPH
+150 QTVPAVNDNPNYKPH

-247 VAYDIPKDAR
+247 VAYDIPKEAR

-313 KPVES
+313 QPVES
-318 VSYTDEVPDY
+318 VNYTDEVPDY

-339 KDGSVSEQSVAL
+339 KDGSVSEQSVVL

-372 HEEKWSKTQQDGS
+372 HEEKWTKTQDDGS

-413 YDQALMTR
+413 YDQSLMTR

-435 NLKLRNSNQTNV
+435 NLKLRNSEQTNV

-460 TWKEIQTFDNEN
+460 TWKEIQTFDNED
-472 GGFEWTTFQYPLAD
+472 GGFEWTTFQYSLAN
-486 QLTSDLFRVRFR
+486 LLSSDLFRVRFR

-519 PVWTTAQLDVKS
+519 PVWTSAQLDVKS

-753 LRITHCSYDP
+753 LKITHCSYDP

-770 GTFNTIGFIDMNGK
+770 GSFTTIGFIDMNGK
-784 VMSRFSNI
+784 VLSRFSNI
-792 SSDVSV
+792 STDVSV

-821 AESTEQIDKV
+821 AESSEQIDKV

-930 LEDAAGDNHS
+930 LEDANGSNHS

-945 MANPEIGDQTVTFKL
+945 MANPEIGDQTVSFKL
-960 NVTGEATC
+960 NVTGEAAC

-996 DSYNVYRNNR
+996 DSYNVYRNDR

-1077 ESPLFEAD
+1077 ESPLFGAD

-1112 VKWDAYDIAAYRG
+1112 VKWDAYDIATYRG

-1152 IYKKQYKGDFKFDGT
+1152 IYKKQYKGDFKFDGS

-1216 IDGEKWFSAAIS
+1216 TDGEKWFSAAIS

-1242 TEVTEEKPM
+1242 TDITEEKPM

-1266 ITSQSYDDVL
+1266 ITSQSYNDVL
-1276 SSTGT
+1276 SATGT

-1314 PHDVYADVERN
+1314 PNAVYADVERN
-1325 RTISLRWDNP
+1325 RNISLRWDNP
-1335 TKDPQVIKA
+1335 TKEPQVIKA

-1352 TEEGCPEYVRSF
+1352 TEEGYPEYVRSF

-1426 NTTNIHRVDPATMEN
+1426 NTTNIHRIDPATMEN

-1504 YAFEQGNDA
+1504 YAFEQGNNA
-1513 NKYTVGIYDDENERV
+1513 NKYTVGIYDEENNRV
-1528 GSIDLGKYLEI
+1528 GSIDLGKHVEI
-1539 DEIASVSAG
+1539 DNIAAVSAG

-1617 YDYTV
+1617 YGYAV

-1813 YTAKPNSNLYGF
+1813 YTAKPKSNLYGF

-2088 RMADADMTFKA
+2088 RMANADMTFKV

-2120 NGECLNNE
+2120 NGECLNDE

-2190 IVLGAHDGDRITVA
+2190 IVLGAHNGDRINVA

>member
-17 SLAWASIGS
+17 SLAWASVGS
-26 FKSGLGAKNDESEKV
+26 FKSGIGAKNDESEKV
-41 RPSQKLMEKA
+41 RPSQKVMEKA
-51 LHIKAATPMQALAQD
+51 LHSKAAAPMQALTQD

-85 LAWTSPEPVDGFFE
+85 LAWTSPEPVDGFLE

-108 INSSGSIGWTYID
+108 INSPGSIGWTYID

-172 DFCAVDAQNND
+172 DFCAVDAQND

-313 KPVES
+313 QPVES

-372 HEEKWSKTQQDGS
+372 HEEKWTKTQQDGS

-413 YDQALMTR
+413 YDQSLMTR

-435 NLKLRNSNQTNV
+435 NLKLRNSEQTNV

-472 GGFEWTTFQYPLAD
+472 GGFEWTTFQYPLAN
-486 QLTSDLFRVRFR
+486 LLSSDLFRIRFR

-519 PVWTTAQLDVKS
+519 PVWISAQLDVKS

-587 FQIKNGASNR
+587 FQIKSGASNR

-753 LRITHCSYDP
+753 LKITHCSYDP

-770 GTFNTIGFIDMNGK
+770 GSFTTIGFIDMNGK
-784 VMSRFSNI
+784 VLSRFSNI
-792 SSDVSV
+792 STDVSV

-821 AESTEQIDKV
+821 AESSEQIDKV
-831 LIRQFNTAKRA
+831 LIRQFSTAKRA

-930 LEDAAGDNHS
+930 LEDVAGSNHS

-945 MANPEIGDQTVTFKL
+945 MANPEIGDQTVSFKL
-960 NVTGEATC
+960 NVTGEAAC

-996 DSYNVYRNNR
+996 DSYNVYRNDR

-1077 ESPLFEAD
+1077 ESPLFGAD

-1146 QKDGEQ
+1146 LKDGEQ
-1152 IYKKQYKGDFKFDGT
+1152 IYKKQYKGDFKFDGS

-1216 IDGEKWFSAAIS
+1216 TDGEKWFSAAIS

-1242 TEVTEEKPM
+1242 TDITEEKPM

-1266 ITSQSYDDVL
+1266 ITSQSYNDVL
-1276 SSTGT
+1276 SATGT

-1307 EIKDKTA
+1307 EVKDKTA
-1314 PHDVYADVERN
+1314 PNDVCADVERN

-1335 TKDPQVIKA
+1335 TKEPQVIKA

-1513 NKYTVGIYDDENERV
+1513 NKYTVGIYDEKNNRI
-1528 GSIDLGKYLEI
+1528 GYIDLGKYVEI
-1539 DEIASVSAG
+1539 DNIAAVSAG

-1562 LLSLQRQGE
+1562 LLSLQRQSE

-1617 YDYTV
+1617 YGYAV

-1677 AASKENFEDSN
+1677 AASKENFEANN

-1726 AFGVIPAEGMHYM
+1726 AFGVIPAEGMRYL

-1847 NLLAGKYS
+1847 NLLSGKYS

-2088 RMADADMTFKA
+2088 RMANADMTFKA

-2120 NGECLNNE
+2120 NGECLNDE

-2137 TKAFSDKYLTYQV
+2137 TKAYSDKYLTYQV

-2180 VTLKVEDGQL
+2180 VTLKVEDRQL
-2190 IVLGAHDGDRITVA
+2190 IVLGAHNGDRITVA
-2204 SADGKLIASAIA
+2204 SADGKLIASTIA

>member
-17 SLAWASIGS
+17 SLAWASVGS
-26 FKSGLGAKNDESEKV
+26 FKSGIGAKNDESEKV

-51 LHIKAATPMQALAQD
+51 LHVKPATPMQALAQD

-85 LAWTSPEPVDGFFE
+85 LAWTSPEPVDGFLE

-108 INSSGSIGWTYID
+108 INSPDNIGWTYID

-150 QTVPAVNENPNYKPH
+150 QTVPAVNDNPNYKPH

-203 SYKTGENYNAER
+203 SYKTGDNYNAER

-372 HEEKWSKTQQDGS
+372 HEEKWSKTQDDGS

-413 YDQALMTR
+413 YDQSLMTR

-435 NLKLRNSNQTNV
+435 NLKLRNSEQTNV

-460 TWKEIQTFDNEN
+460 TWKEIQTFDNED
-472 GGFEWTTFQYPLAD
+472 GGFEWTTFQYPLAN
-486 QLTSDLFRVRFR
+486 LLSSDLFRVRFR

-519 PVWTTAQLDVKS
+519 PVWTSAQLDVKS

-753 LRITHCSYDP
+753 LKITHCSYDP

-770 GTFNTIGFIDMNGK
+770 GSFTTIGFIDMNGK
-784 VMSRFSNI
+784 ILSRFSNI
-792 SSDVSV
+792 STDVSV

-821 AESTEQIDKV
+821 AESSEQIDKV
-831 LIRQFNTAKRA
+831 LIRQFSTAKRA

-930 LEDAAGDNHS
+930 LEDVAGSNHS

-945 MANPEIGDQTVTFKL
+945 MANPEIGDQTVSFKL

-1077 ESPLFEAD
+1077 ESPLFGAD

-1125 KRISSVSVQLVNPVQ
+1125 KRVTSVSVQLVNPVQ

-1152 IYKKQYKGDFKFDGT
+1152 IYKKQYKGDFKFDGS

-1216 IDGEKWFSAAIS
+1216 TNGEKWFSAAIS

-1242 TEVTEEKPM
+1242 TDIIEEKPM

-1266 ITSQSYDDVL
+1266 ITSQSYNDVL
-1276 SSTGT
+1276 SATGT

-1314 PHDVYADVERN
+1314 PNAVYADVERN
-1325 RTISLRWDNP
+1325 RNISLRWDNP
-1335 TKDPQVIKA
+1335 TKEPQVIKA

-1415 AYDGEWLYVAD
+1415 TYDGEWLYVAD
-1426 NTTNIHRVDPATMEN
+1426 NTTNIHRIDPATMEN

-1513 NKYTVGIYDDENERV
+1513 NKYTVGIYDEENNRV
-1528 GSIDLGKYLEI
+1528 GSIDLGKYVEI
-1539 DEIASVSAG
+1539 DNIAAVSAG

-1617 YDYTV
+1617 YGYAV

-1677 AASKENFEDSN
+1677 AASKDNFEDSN

-1726 AFGVIPAEGMHYM
+1726 AFGVIPAEGMRYL

-1747 DHNGEGTL
+1747 DHDGEGTL
-1755 YVYYSTGG
+1755 NVYYSTGG

-1789 EGTEYVALAKDASQP
+1789 DGTEYVALAKDASQP

-1869 KSAPVSID
+1869 KSAPVIID

-2120 NGECLNNE
+2120 NGECLNSV

-2190 IVLGAHDGDRITVA
+2190 IVLGAHNGDRITVA

>member
-17 SLAWASIGS
+17 SLAWASVGS
-26 FKSGLGAKNDESEKV
+26 FKSGIGAKNDESEKV

-51 LHIKAATPMQALAQD
+51 LHIKAASPMQALAQD

-85 LAWTSPEPVDGFFE
+85 LAWTSPEPVDGFLE

-108 INSSGSIGWTYID
+108 INSPGSIGWTYID

-150 QTVPAVNENPNYKPH
+150 QTVPAVNDNPNYKPH

-283 RPESAN
+283 RPESAS

-313 KPVES
+313 QPVES

-339 KDGSVSEQSVAL
+339 KDGSVSEQSAAL

-413 YDQALMTR
+413 YDQSLMTR

-435 NLKLRNSNQTNV
+435 NLKLRNSEQTNV

-472 GGFEWTTFQYPLAD
+472 GGFEWTTFQYPLAN
-486 QLTSDLFRVRFR
+486 LLSSDLFRIRFR

-519 PVWTTAQLDVKS
+519 PVWTSAQLDVKS

-566 IEEGEYEVV
+566 IEEGEYEIV

-580 YNIYKGK
+580 YNVYKGK

-667 DLQQSIGFDGEFYY
+667 DLQQSIGFDGKFYY

-753 LRITHCSYDP
+753 LKITHCSYDP
-763 DRKGFWV
+763 DRKGFWI
-770 GTFNTIGFIDMNGK
+770 GSFTTIGFIDMNGK
-784 VMSRFSNI
+784 ILSRFSNI
-792 SSDVSV
+792 STDVSV

-821 AESTEQIDKV
+821 AESSEQIDKV
-831 LIRQFNTAKRA
+831 LIRQFSTAKRA

-930 LEDAAGDNHS
+930 LEDANGSNHS

-945 MANPEIGDQTVTFKL
+945 MANPEIGDQTVSFKL

-982 AIISW
+982 AIVSW

-1026 EYTYKVTAVYGG
+1026 EYTYKVTAVYSG

-1056 YYPPVG
+1056 YYPPVD

-1077 ESPLFEAD
+1077 ESPLFGAD

-1152 IYKKQYKGDFKFDGT
+1152 IYKKQYKGDFKFDGS

-1216 IDGEKWFSAAIS
+1216 TDGEKWFSAAIS

-1242 TEVTEEKPM
+1242 TDITEEKPM

-1266 ITSQSYDDVL
+1266 ITSQSYNDVL
-1276 SSTGT
+1276 SATGT

-1325 RTISLRWDNP
+1325 RNISLRWDNP
-1335 TKDPQVIKA
+1335 TKEPQVIKA

-1441 LEDIAISEYSRHM
+1441 MEDIAISEYSRHM
-1454 AYIPSLDDG
+1454 AYVPSLDDG

-1513 NKYTVGIYDDENERV
+1513 NKYTVGIYDEENNRV
-1528 GSIDLGKYLEI
+1528 GSIDLGKYVEI
-1539 DEIASVSAG
+1539 DNIAAVSAG
-1548 GMSSFTGKDGITYM
+1548 GMSSFTGKDGITYL

-1617 YDYTV
+1617 YGYAV

-1726 AFGVIPAEGMHYM
+1726 AFGVIPAEGMRYM
-1739 RLAARNAD
+1739 RLAACNAD
-1747 DHNGEGTL
+1747 DHNGEGTIS
-1755 YVYYSTGG
+1755 VYYSTGG

-1813 YTAKPNSNLYGF
+1813 YTAKPKSNLYGF

-2088 RMADADMTFKA
+2088 RMANADMTFKA

-2120 NGECLNNE
+2120 NGECLNDE

-2155 VAGEKFSDKVTIIA
+2155 VAGEKFSDKVTVIA

-2190 IVLGAHDGDRITVA
+2190 IVLGAHNGDRITVA

>member
-17 SLAWASIGS
+17 SLAWASVGS
-26 FKSGLGAKNDESEKV
+26 FKSGIGAKNDESEKV
-41 RPSQKLMEKA
+41 RPSQKVMEKA
-51 LHIKAATPMQALAQD
+51 LHIKSAAPMQALAQD

-85 LAWTSPEPVDGFFE
+85 LAWTSPEPVDGFLE

-108 INSSGSIGWTYID
+108 INSPGSIGWTYID

-150 QTVPAVNENPNYKPH
+150 QTVPAVNDNPNYKPH

-313 KPVES
+313 QPVES

-413 YDQALMTR
+413 YDQSLMTR

-435 NLKLRNSNQTNV
+435 NLKLRNSEQTNV

-460 TWKEIQTFDNEN
+460 TWKEIQTFDNED
-472 GGFEWTTFQYPLAD
+472 GGFEWTTFQYPLAN
-486 QLTSDLFRVRFR
+486 LLSSDLFRVRFR

-519 PVWTTAQLDVKS
+519 PVWTSAQLDVKS

-580 YNIYKGK
+580 YNVYKGK
-587 FQIKNGASNR
+587 FQIKNGATNR

-753 LRITHCSYDP
+753 LKITHCSYDP

-770 GTFNTIGFIDMNGK
+770 GSFTTIGFIDMNGK
-784 VMSRFSNI
+784 VLSRFSNI
-792 SSDVSV
+792 STDVSV

-821 AESTEQIDKV
+821 AESSEQIDKV

-930 LEDAAGDNHS
+930 LEDVAGSNHS

-945 MANPEIGDQTVTFKL
+945 MANPEIGDQTVSFKL

-996 DSYNVYRNNR
+996 DSYNVYRNDR

-1026 EYTYKVTAVYGG
+1026 EYTYNVTAVYGG

-1077 ESPLFEAD
+1077 ESPLFGAD

-1152 IYKKQYKGDFKFDGT
+1152 IYKKQYKGDFKFDGS

-1172 VDEDIRILPGHEY
+1172 VEEDIRILPGHEY

-1207 VLDKGDLLS
+1207 VFNKGDLLS
-1216 IDGEKWFSAAIS
+1216 TDGEKWFSAAIS

-1242 TEVTEEKPM
+1242 TDITEEKPM

-1266 ITSQSYDDVL
+1266 ITSQSYNDVL
-1276 SSTGT
+1276 SATGT

-1314 PHDVYADVERN
+1314 PNAVYADVERN
-1325 RTISLRWDNP
+1325 RNISLRWDNP
-1335 TKDPQVIKA
+1335 TKEPQVIKA

-1513 NKYTVGIYDDENERV
+1513 NKYTVGIYDEENNRV
-1528 GSIDLGKYLEI
+1528 GSIDLGKYVEI
-1539 DEIASVSAG
+1539 DNIAAVSAG

-1617 YDYTV
+1617 YGYAV

-1630 TSDMSAVSTVDII
+1630 TSDMSAASTVDII
-1643 STGTAKTPVNTN
+1643 STGSAKTPVNTN

-1688 IGEEVYGVDGES
+1688 IGEEVYGVNGES
-1700 YQSGW
+1700 YKSGW
-1705 TVNNDE
+1705 TVGNDE
-1711 AFDGSKSVTVDAQNS
+1711 AFDGSKSITVDAQTN
-1726 AFGVIPAEGMHYM
+1726 AFGVIPVEGMRYM

-1747 DHNGEGTL
+1747 DHDGEGTL
-1755 YVYYSTGG
+1755 NVYYSTGG
-1763 THRANFIFLQSY
+1763 THRANFIFLQSW

-1789 EGTEYVALAKDASQP
+1789 EGTEYVALAKDESQP

-1813 YTAKPNSNLYGF
+1813 YTAKPKSNLYGF

-2088 RMADADMTFKA
+2088 RMANADMTFKA

-2120 NGECLNNE
+2120 NGECLNDE

-2190 IVLGAHDGDRITVA
+2190 IVLGAHNGDRINVA
-2204 SADGKLIASAIA
+2204 STDGKLIASTIA

>member
-17 SLAWASIGS
+17 SLAWASVGS
-26 FKSGLGAKNDESEKV
+26 FKSGIGAKNDESEKV

-51 LHIKAATPMQALAQD
+51 LHSKAAAPMQALAQD

-85 LAWTSPEPVDGFFE
+85 LAWTSPEPVDGFLE

-108 INSSGSIGWTYID
+108 INSPGSIGWTYID

-150 QTVPAVNENPNYKPH
+150 QTVPAVNDNPNYKPH

-247 VAYDIPKDAR
+247 VAYDIPKEAR

-313 KPVES
+313 QPVES

-372 HEEKWSKTQQDGS
+372 HEEKWTKTQDDGS

-413 YDQALMTR
+413 YDQSLMTR

-426 DRSNTWLRF
+426 NRSNTWLRF
-435 NLKLRNSNQTNV
+435 NLKLRNSEQTNV
-447 DYLSAEVSSDGGN
+447 DYLSAEISSDGGK
-460 TWKEIQTFDNEN
+460 TWKEIKTFDNED
-472 GGFEWTTFQYPLAD
+472 GGFEWTTFQYPLAN
-486 QLTSDLFRVRFR
+486 LLSSDLFRVRFR

-519 PVWTTAQLDVKS
+519 PVWTSAQLDVKS

-753 LRITHCSYDP
+753 LKITHCSYDP

-770 GTFNTIGFIDMNGK
+770 GSFTTIGFIDMNGK
-784 VMSRFSNI
+784 ILSRFSNI
-792 SSDVSV
+792 STDVSV

-821 AESTEQIDKV
+821 AESSEQIDKV
-831 LIRQFNTAKRA
+831 LIRQFSTAKRA

-930 LEDAAGDNHS
+930 LEDVAGSNHS

-945 MANPEIGDQTVTFKL
+945 MANPEIGDQTVSFKL
-960 NVTGEATC
+960 NVTGEAAC

-996 DSYNVYRNNR
+996 DSYNVYRNDR

-1077 ESPLFEAD
+1077 ESPLFGAD

-1152 IYKKQYKGDFKFDGT
+1152 IYKKQYKGDFKFDGS

-1216 IDGEKWFSAAIS
+1216 TDGEKWFSAAIS

-1242 TEVTEEKPM
+1242 TDITEEKPM

-1266 ITSQSYDDVL
+1266 ITSQSYNDVL
-1276 SSTGT
+1276 SATGT

-1314 PHDVYADVERN
+1314 PNAVYADVERN
-1325 RTISLRWDNP
+1325 RNISLRWDNP
-1335 TKDPQVIKA
+1335 TKEPQVIKA

-1383 VYNED
+1383 IYNED

-1426 NTTNIHRVDPATMEN
+1426 NTTNIHRVNPATMEN
-1441 LEDIAISEYSRHM
+1441 MEDIAISEYSRHM

-1513 NKYTVGIYDDENERV
+1513 NKYTVGIYDEENNRV
-1528 GSIDLGKYLEI
+1528 GSIDLGKYVEI
-1539 DEIASVSAG
+1539 DNIAAVSAG

-1617 YDYTV
+1617 YGYAV

-1643 STGTAKTPVNTN
+1643 STGTAKAPVNTN

-1726 AFGVIPAEGMHYM
+1726 AFGVIPAEGMRYM

-1747 DHNGEGTL
+1747 DHDGEGTL
-1755 YVYYSTGG
+1755 NVYYSTGG

-1813 YTAKPNSNLYGF
+1813 YTAKPKSNLYGF

-2077 AAKKLPAFQPK
+2077 AAKKLPAFLPK
-2088 RMADADMTFKA
+2088 RMANADLTFKA

-2120 NGECLNNE
+2120 NGECLNDE

-2155 VAGEKFSDKVTIIA
+2155 VAGEKFSDKVTVIA

-2190 IVLGAHDGDRITVA
+2190 IVLGAHNGDRITVA

>member
-17 SLAWASIGS
+17 SLAWASVGS
-26 FKSGLGAKNDESEKV
+26 FKSGIGAKNDESEKV

-51 LHIKAATPMQALAQD
+51 LHVKPATPMQALAQD

-85 LAWTSPEPVDGFFE
+85 LAWTSPEPVDGFLE

-108 INSSGSIGWTYID
+108 INSPGSIGWTYID

-150 QTVPAVNENPNYKPH
+150 QTVPAVNDNPNYKPH

-283 RPESAN
+283 RPESAS

-313 KPVES
+313 QPIES

-372 HEEKWSKTQQDGS
+372 HEEKWSKTQDDGS

-413 YDQALMTR
+413 YDQSLMTR

-435 NLKLRNSNQTNV
+435 NLKLRNSEQTNV

-460 TWKEIQTFDNEN
+460 TWKEIKTFDNED
-472 GGFEWTTFQYPLAD
+472 GGFEWTTFQYPLAN
-486 QLTSDLFRVRFR
+486 LLSSDLFRVRFR

-507 NYWYVDDVKIWT
+507 NYWYVDDVKLWT
-519 PVWTTAQLDVKS
+519 PVWTSAQLDVKS

-580 YNIYKGK
+580 YNIYKGN
-587 FQIKNGASNR
+587 FQIKNGASNH

-753 LRITHCSYDP
+753 LKITHCSYDP

-770 GTFNTIGFIDMNGK
+770 GSFTTIGFIDMNGK
-784 VMSRFSNI
+784 ILSRFSNI
-792 SSDVSV
+792 STDVSV

-821 AESTEQIDKV
+821 AESSEQIDKV

-930 LEDAAGDNHS
+930 LEDIAGSNHS

-945 MANPEIGDQTVTFKL
+945 MANPEIGDQTVSFKL

-1077 ESPLFEAD
+1077 ESPLFGAD

-1152 IYKKQYKGDFKFDGT
+1152 IYKKQYKGDFKFDGS

-1207 VLDKGDLLS
+1207 VFNKGDLLS
-1216 IDGEKWFSAAIS
+1216 TDGEKWFSAAIS

-1242 TEVTEEKPM
+1242 TDITEEKPM

-1276 SSTGT
+1276 SATGT

-1314 PHDVYADVERN
+1314 PNAVYADVERN
-1325 RTISLRWDNP
+1325 RNISLRWDNP
-1335 TKDPQVIKA
+1335 TKEPQVIKA

-1426 NTTNIHRVDPATMEN
+1426 NTTNIHRVDPTTMEN

-1513 NKYTVGIYDDENERV
+1513 NKYTVGIYDEKNNRV
-1528 GSIDLGKYLEI
+1528 GSIDLGKYVEI
-1539 DEIASVSAG
+1539 DNIAAVSAG

-1617 YDYTV
+1617 YSYAV

-1711 AFDGSKSVTVDAQNS
+1711 AFDGSKSVTVDAPNS
-1726 AFGVIPAEGMHYM
+1726 AFGVIPVEGMRYL

-1755 YVYYSTGG
+1755 NVYYSTGG

-1847 NLLAGKYS
+1847 NLLSGKYS

-2088 RMADADMTFKA
+2088 RMANADMAFKA

-2120 NGECLNNE
+2120 NGECLNDE

-2190 IVLGAHDGDRITVA
+2190 IVLGAHNSDRITVA

>member
-17 SLAWASIGS
+17 SLAWASVGS
-26 FKSGLGAKNDESEKV
+26 FKSGIGAKNDESEKV
-41 RPSQKLMEKA
+41 RPSQKMMEKA

-85 LAWTSPEPVDGFFE
+85 LAWTSPEPVDGFLE

-108 INSSGSIGWTYID
+108 INSPGSIGWTYID
-121 ADNKPTYTWQ
+121 ADNKLTYTWQ

-150 QTVPAVNENPNYKPH
+150 QTVPAVNDNPNYKPH

-247 VAYDIPKDAR
+247 VAYDIPKEAR

-313 KPVES
+313 QPVES

-372 HEEKWSKTQQDGS
+372 HEEKWTKTQDDGS

-413 YDQALMTR
+413 YDQSLMTR

-426 DRSNTWLRF
+426 NRSNTWLRF
-435 NLKLRNSNQTNV
+435 NLKLRNSEQTNV
-447 DYLSAEVSSDGGN
+447 DYLSAEISSDGGK
-460 TWKEIQTFDNEN
+460 TWKEIKTFDNED

-507 NYWYVDDVKIWT
+507 NYWYVDDVKVWT
-519 PVWTTAQLDVKS
+519 PVWTSAQLDVKS

-639 WHLAAKPAKQSGD
+639 WHLSAKPAKQSGD

-753 LRITHCSYDP
+753 LKITHCSYDP

-770 GTFNTIGFIDMNGK
+770 GSFTTIGFIDMNGK
-784 VMSRFSNI
+784 VLSRFSNI
-792 SSDVSV
+792 STDVSV

-821 AESTEQIDKV
+821 AESSEQIDKV

-909 SPRHGKLAPGASQD
+909 SPHHGKLAPGASQD

-930 LEDAAGDNHS
+930 LEDIAGSNHS

-945 MANPEIGDQTVTFKL
+945 MANPEIGDQTVSFKL

-996 DSYNVYRNNR
+996 DSYNVYRNDR

-1015 MTFTDQPLVYG
+1015 MTFTDQSLVYG

-1077 ESPLFEAD
+1077 ESPLFGAD

-1152 IYKKQYKGDFKFDGT
+1152 IYKKQYKGDFKFDGS

-1216 IDGEKWFSAAIS
+1216 TDGEKWFSAAIS

-1242 TEVTEEKPM
+1242 TDITEEKPM

-1266 ITSQSYDDVL
+1266 ITSQSYNDVL
-1276 SSTGT
+1276 SATGT

-1314 PHDVYADVERN
+1314 PNAVYADVERN
-1325 RTISLRWDNP
+1325 RNISLRWDNP
-1335 TKDPQVIKA
+1335 TKEPQVIKA

-1513 NKYTVGIYDDENERV
+1513 NKYTVGIYDEENNRV
-1528 GSIDLGKYLEI
+1528 GSIDLGKYVEI
-1539 DEIASVSAG
+1539 DNIAAVSAG

-1617 YDYTV
+1617 YGYAV

-1677 AASKENFEDSN
+1677 TASKENFEANN

-1726 AFGVIPAEGMHYM
+1726 AFGVIPAEGMRYM
-1739 RLAARNAD
+1739 RLTARNAD
-1747 DHNGEGTL
+1747 DHYGEGTIS
-1755 YVYYSTGG
+1755 VYYSTGG

-1813 YTAKPNSNLYGF
+1813 YTAKPKSNLYGF

-2088 RMADADMTFKA
+2088 RMANADMTFKA

-2120 NGECLNNE
+2120 NGECLNDE

-2137 TKAFSDKYLTYQV
+2137 TKAYSDKYLTYQV

-2190 IVLGAHDGDRITVA
+2190 IVLGAHNGDRITVA

>member
-17 SLAWASIGS
+17 SLAWASVGS
-26 FKSGLGAKNDESEKV
+26 FKSGIGAKNDESEKV

-85 LAWTSPEPVDGFFE
+85 LAWTSPEPVDGFLE
-99 DFEGHNDFA
+99 DFEGHDDFA
-108 INSSGSIGWTYID
+108 INSPGSIGWTYID

-150 QTVPAVNENPNYKPH
+150 QTVPAVNDNPNYKPH

-203 SYKTGENYNAER
+203 SYKTGDNYNAER

-283 RPESAN
+283 RPESAS

-313 KPVES
+313 QPVES

-372 HEEKWSKTQQDGS
+372 HEEKWSKTQDDGS

-413 YDQALMTR
+413 YDQSLMTR

-435 NLKLRNSNQTNV
+435 NLKLRNSEQTNV

-472 GGFEWTTFQYPLAD
+472 GGFEWTTFQYPLAN
-486 QLTSDLFRVRFR
+486 LLSSDLFRVRFR

-519 PVWTTAQLDVKS
+519 PVWTSAQLDVKS

-580 YNIYKGK
+580 YNVYKGK
-587 FQIKNGASNR
+587 FQIKNGDSNR

-753 LRITHCSYDP
+753 LKITHCSYDP

-770 GTFNTIGFIDMNGK
+770 GSFTTIGFIDMNGK
-784 VMSRFSNI
+784 ILSRFSNI
-792 SSDVSV
+792 STDVSV

-821 AESTEQIDKV
+821 AESSEQIDKV
-831 LIRQFNTAKRA
+831 LIRQFSTAKRA

-930 LEDAAGDNHS
+930 LEDVAGSNHS

-996 DSYNVYRNNR
+996 DSYNVYRNDR

-1077 ESPLFEAD
+1077 ESPLFGAD

-1152 IYKKQYKGDFKFDGT
+1152 IYKKQYKGDFKFDGS
-1167 LTAIP
+1167 LTAIS

-1276 SSTGT
+1276 SATGT

-1288 VYKNNGESAE
+1288 VYNNNGESAE

-1383 VYNED
+1383 IYNED

-1513 NKYTVGIYDDENERV
+1513 NKYTVGIYDDENNRV

-1539 DEIASVSAG
+1539 DDIASVSAG

-1577 LDLGGLTTVAGYN
+1577 LDLGGLTTVSGYN

-1617 YDYTV
+1617 YSYAV

-1747 DHNGEGTL
+1747 DHDGEGTL

-1789 EGTEYVALAKDASQP
+1789 EGTEYVALVKDASQP

-1813 YTAKPNSNLYGF
+1813 YTAKPKSTLYGF

-1890 RVAQQAEGN
+1890 RVSQEAEGN

-2088 RMADADMTFKA
+2088 RMANADMTFKA

-2120 NGECLNNE
+2120 NGECLNDE

-2190 IVLGAHDGDRITVA
+2190 IVLGAHNGDRITVA

>member
-17 SLAWASIGS
+17 SLAWASVGS

-41 RPSQKLMEKA
+41 RPSQKVMEKA

-108 INSSGSIGWTYID
+108 INSPGSIGWTYID

-150 QTVPAVNENPNYKPH
+150 QTVPAVNDNPNYKPH

-283 RPESAN
+283 RPESAS

-435 NLKLRNSNQTNV
+435 NLKLRNSEQTNV

-472 GGFEWTTFQYPLAD
+472 GGFEWTTFQYPLAN
-486 QLTSDLFRVRFR
+486 LLSSDLFRVRFR

-519 PVWTTAQLDVKS
+519 PVWTSAQLDVKS

-580 YNIYKGK
+580 YNVYKGK

-753 LRITHCSYDP
+753 LKITHCSYDP

-770 GTFNTIGFIDMNGK
+770 GSFTTIGFIDMNGK
-784 VMSRFSNI
+784 ILSRFSNI
-792 SSDVSV
+792 STDVSV

-821 AESTEQIDKV
+821 AESSEQIDKV
-831 LIRQFNTAKRA
+831 LIRQFSTAKRA

-930 LEDAAGDNHS
+930 LEDANGSNHS

-960 NVTGEATC
+960 NVTGEAAC

-982 AIISW
+982 AIVSW

-996 DSYNVYRNNR
+996 DSYNVYRNDR

-1077 ESPLFEAD
+1077 ESPLFGAD

-1216 IDGEKWFSAAIS
+1216 TDGEKWFSAAIS
-1228 GIEGNFNINVDLTP
+1228 GISGNFNINVDLTP
-1242 TEVTEEKPM
+1242 TDITEEKPM

-1266 ITSQSYDDVL
+1266 ITSQSYNDVL
-1276 SSTGT
+1276 SATGT

-1307 EIKDKTA
+1307 EVNDKTA
-1314 PHDVYADVERN
+1314 PNAVYADVERN
-1325 RTISLRWDNP
+1325 RNISLRWDNP
-1335 TKDPQVIKA
+1335 TKEPQVIKA

-1441 LEDIAISEYSRHM
+1441 MEDIAISEYSRHM

-1513 NKYTVGIYDDENERV
+1513 NKYTVGIYDEKNNRV
-1528 GSIDLGKYLEI
+1528 GSIDLGKYVEI
-1539 DEIASVSAG
+1539 DNIAAVSAG

-1617 YDYTV
+1617 YGYAV

-1630 TSDMSAVSTVDII
+1630 TSDMSAVSAVDII

-1726 AFGVIPAEGMHYM
+1726 AFGVIPTEGMRYL

-1747 DHNGEGTL
+1747 DHDGEGTIS
-1755 YVYYSTGG
+1755 VYYSTGG

-1789 EGTEYVALAKDASQP
+1789 EGTEYVALTKDASQP

-1847 NLLAGKYS
+1847 NLLSGKYS

-1890 RVAQQAEGN
+1890 RVTQQAEGN

-2077 AAKKLPAFQPK
+2077 AAKKLPAFHPK
-2088 RMADADMTFKA
+2088 RMANADMAFKA
-2099 VDTKGEASSD
+2099 VDTKGETSSD

-2120 NGECLNNE
+2120 NGECLNDE

-2190 IVLGAHDGDRITVA
+2190 IVLGAHNGDRITVA

-2222 TVSLAAATTGTYIVK
+2222 TVNLAAATTGTYIVK

>member
-26 FKSGLGAKNDESEKV
+26 LKSGLGAKNDESEKV

-51 LHIKAATPMQALAQD
+51 LHSKAAAPMQALAQD

-85 LAWTSPEPVDGFFE
+85 LAWTSPEPVDGFLE
-99 DFEGHNDFA
+99 DFEGHDDFA
-108 INSSGSIGWTYID
+108 INSPGSIGWTYID

-150 QTVPAVNENPNYKPH
+150 QTVPAVNDNPNYKPH

-283 RPESAN
+283 RPESAS

-313 KPVES
+313 QPVES

-372 HEEKWSKTQQDGS
+372 HEEKWSKTQDDGS

-413 YDQALMTR
+413 YDQSLMTR

-435 NLKLRNSNQTNV
+435 NLKLRNSEQTNV

-460 TWKEIQTFDNEN
+460 TWKEIKTFDNED
-472 GGFEWTTFQYPLAD
+472 GGFEWTTFQYPLAN
-486 QLTSDLFRVRFR
+486 LLSSDLFRVRFR

-519 PVWTTAQLDVKS
+519 PVWTSAQLDVKS

-580 YNIYKGK
+580 YNVYKGK
-587 FQIKNGASNR
+587 FQIKSGASNR

-753 LRITHCSYDP
+753 LKITHCSYDP

-770 GTFNTIGFIDMNGK
+770 GSFTTIGFIDMNGK
-784 VMSRFSNI
+784 VLSRFSNI
-792 SSDVSV
+792 STDVSV

-821 AESTEQIDKV
+821 AESSEQIDKV
-831 LIRQFNTAKRA
+831 LIRQFSTAKRA

-855 YVLGSQNTGQNYVCG
+855 YVLGSQKTGQNYVCG

-930 LEDAAGDNHS
+930 LEDVAGSNHS

-945 MANPEIGDQTVTFKL
+945 MANPEIGDQTVSFKL
-960 NVTGEATC
+960 NVTGEAAC

-996 DSYNVYRNNR
+996 DSYNVYRNDR

-1077 ESPLFEAD
+1077 ESPLFGAD

-1112 VKWDAYDIAAYRG
+1112 VKWDAYDIAAYRS

-1152 IYKKQYKGDFKFDGT
+1152 IYKKQYKGDFKFDGF

-1172 VDEDIRILPGHEY
+1172 VEEDIRILPGHEY

-1216 IDGEKWFSAAIS
+1216 TDGEKWFSAAIS

-1242 TEVTEEKPM
+1242 TDITEEKPM

-1266 ITSQSYDDVL
+1266 ITSQSYNDVL
-1276 SSTGT
+1276 SATGT

-1314 PHDVYADVERN
+1314 PNAVYADVERN
-1325 RTISLRWDNP
+1325 RNISLRWDNP
-1335 TKDPQVIKA
+1335 TKEPQVIKA

-1426 NTTNIHRVDPATMEN
+1426 NTTNIHRIDPATMEN

-1513 NKYTVGIYDDENERV
+1513 NKYTVGIYDEENNRV
-1528 GSIDLGKYLEI
+1528 GSIDLGKYVEI
-1539 DEIASVSAG
+1539 DNIAAVSAG

-1617 YDYTV
+1617 YGYAV

-1711 AFDGSKSVTVDAQNS
+1711 AFDGSKSVTIDAQNS
-1726 AFGVIPAEGMHYM
+1726 AFGVIPAEGMRYM

-1747 DHNGEGTL
+1747 DHNGEGTIN
-1755 YVYYSTGG
+1755 VYYSTGG

-1813 YTAKPNSNLYGF
+1813 YTAKPKSNLYGF

-1832 KINANPV
+1832 KINAAPV

-1847 NLLAGKYS
+1847 NLLSGKYS

-1869 KSAPVSID
+1869 KSAPVTID

-2088 RMADADMTFKA
+2088 RMANADMTFKV

-2120 NGECLNNE
+2120 NGECLNDE

-2190 IVLGAHDGDRITVA
+2190 IVLGAHHGDRITVA
-2204 SADGKLIASAIA
+2204 SADGKLIASTIA

-2222 TVSLAAATTGTYIVK
+2222 TVSLAATTTGTYIVK

>member
-17 SLAWASIGS
+17 SLAWASVGS
-26 FKSGLGAKNDESEKV
+26 FKSGIGAKNDESEKV
-41 RPSQKLMEKA
+41 RPSQKMMEKA

-85 LAWTSPEPVDGFFE
+85 LAWTSPEPVDGFLE

-108 INSSGSIGWTYID
+108 INSPGSIGWTYID
-121 ADNKPTYTWQ
+121 ADNKLTYTWQ

-150 QTVPAVNENPNYKPH
+150 QTVPAVNDNPNYKPH

-247 VAYDIPKDAR
+247 VAYDIPKEAR

-313 KPVES
+313 QPVES

-372 HEEKWSKTQQDGS
+372 HEEKWTKTQDDGS

-413 YDQALMTR
+413 YDQSLVTR

-435 NLKLRNSNQTNV
+435 NLKLRNSEQTNV
-447 DYLSAEVSSDGGN
+447 DYLSAEVSSDGGK
-460 TWKEIQTFDNEN
+460 TWKEIKTFDNEN
-472 GGFEWTTFQYPLAD
+472 GGFEWTTFQYPLAN
-486 QLTSDLFRVRFR
+486 LLSSDLFRVRFR

-519 PVWTTAQLDVKS
+519 PVWTSAQLDVKS

-580 YNIYKGK
+580 YNVYKGK

-753 LRITHCSYDP
+753 LKITHCSYDP

-770 GTFNTIGFIDMNGK
+770 GSFTTIGFIDMNGK
-784 VMSRFSNI
+784 ILSRFSNI
-792 SSDVSV
+792 STDVSV

-821 AESTEQIDKV
+821 AESSEQIDKV
-831 LIRQFNTAKRA
+831 LIRQFSTAKRA

-930 LEDAAGDNHS
+930 LEDVAGSNHS

-945 MANPEIGDQTVTFKL
+945 MANPEIGDQTVSFKL
-960 NVTGEATC
+960 NVTGEAAC

-996 DSYNVYRNNR
+996 DSYNVYRNDR

-1077 ESPLFEAD
+1077 ESPLFGAD

-1152 IYKKQYKGDFKFDGT
+1152 IYKKQYKGDFKFDGS

-1216 IDGEKWFSAAIS
+1216 TDGEKWFSAAIS

-1242 TEVTEEKPM
+1242 TDITEEKPM

-1266 ITSQSYDDVL
+1266 ITSQSYNDVL
-1276 SSTGT
+1276 SATGT

-1314 PHDVYADVERN
+1314 PNAVYADVERN
-1325 RTISLRWDNP
+1325 RNISLRWDNP
-1335 TKDPQVIKA
+1335 TKEPQVIKA

-1383 VYNED
+1383 IYNED

-1426 NTTNIHRVDPATMEN
+1426 NTTNIHRVNPATMEN
-1441 LEDIAISEYSRHM
+1441 MEDIAISEYSRHM

-1504 YAFEQGNDA
+1504 YAFEQGNNA
-1513 NKYTVGIYDDENERV
+1513 NKYTVGIYDEENNRV
-1528 GSIDLGKYLEI
+1528 GSIDLGKYV
-1539 DEIASVSAG
+1539 EIANIAAVSAG

-1617 YDYTV
+1617 YSYAV

-1813 YTAKPNSNLYGF
+1813 YTAKPKSNLYGF

-1907 LGEPIYLRWHDGYNY
+1907 LGEPIYLRWYDGYNY

-2088 RMADADMTFKA
+2088 RMANADMTFKA

-2190 IVLGAHDGDRITVA
+2190 IVLGAHNGDRINVA

>member
-17 SLAWASIGS
+17 SLAWASVGS
-26 FKSGLGAKNDESEKV
+26 FKRGIGAKNDESEKV
-41 RPSQKLMEKA
+41 RPSQKVMEKA
-51 LHIKAATPMQALAQD
+51 LHSKAAAPMQALAQD

-85 LAWTSPEPVDGFFE
+85 LAWTSPEPVDGFLE
-99 DFEGHNDFA
+99 DFEGHDDFA

-150 QTVPAVNENPNYKPH
+150 QTVPAVNDNPNYKPH

-283 RPESAN
+283 RPESAS

-313 KPVES
+313 QPVES

-372 HEEKWSKTQQDGS
+372 HEEKWTKTQDDGS

-413 YDQALMTR
+413 YDQSLMTR

-426 DRSNTWLRF
+426 NRSNTWLRF
-435 NLKLRNSNQTNV
+435 NLKLRNSEQTNV

-460 TWKEIQTFDNEN
+460 TWKDIQTFDNEN
-472 GGFEWTTFQYPLAD
+472 GGFEWTTFQYPLAN
-486 QLTSDLFRVRFR
+486 LLSSDLFRVRFR

-519 PVWTTAQLDVKS
+519 PVWTSAQLDVKS

-587 FQIKNGASNR
+587 FQIKSGDSNR

-770 GTFNTIGFIDMNGK
+770 GSFTTIGFIDMNGK
-784 VMSRFSNI
+784 VLSRFSNI
-792 SSDVSV
+792 STDVSV

-821 AESTEQIDKV
+821 AESSEQIDKV

-930 LEDAAGDNHS
+930 LEDVAGSNHS

-945 MANPEIGDQTVTFKL
+945 MANPEIGDQTVSFKL

-1062 VAASING
+1062 LAASING

-1077 ESPLFEAD
+1077 ESPLFGAD

-1152 IYKKQYKGDFKFDGT
+1152 IYKKQYKGDFKFDGS

-1216 IDGEKWFSAAIS
+1216 TDGEKWFSAAIS

-1242 TEVTEEKPM
+1242 TDITEEKPM

-1266 ITSQSYDDVL
+1266 ITSQSYNDVL
-1276 SSTGT
+1276 SATGT

-1314 PHDVYADVERN
+1314 PNAVYADVERN
-1325 RTISLRWDNP
+1325 RNISLRWDNP
-1335 TKDPQVIKA
+1335 TKEPQVIKA

-1441 LEDIAISEYSRHM
+1441 MEDIAISEYSRHM

-1513 NKYTVGIYDDENERV
+1513 NKYTVGIYDEENNRV
-1528 GSIDLGKYLEI
+1528 GSIDLGKYVEI
-1539 DEIASVSAG
+1539 DNIAAVSAG
-1548 GMSSFTGKDGITYM
+1548 GMSSFTGKDGITYL

-1617 YDYTV
+1617 YGYAV

-1726 AFGVIPAEGMHYM
+1726 AFGVIPAEGMRYM

-1747 DHNGEGTL
+1747 DHDGEGTIS
-1755 YVYYSTGG
+1755 VYYSTGG

-1813 YTAKPNSNLYGF
+1813 YTAKPKSNLYGF

-1847 NLLAGKYS
+1847 NLLSGKYS

-2088 RMADADMTFKA
+2088 RMANADMTFKT

-2120 NGECLNNE
+2120 NGECLNDE

-2190 IVLGAHDGDRITVA
+2190 IVLGAHNGDRINVA
-2204 SADGKLIASAIA
+2204 STDGKLIASAIA

>member
-17 SLAWASIGS
+17 SLAWASVGS
-26 FKSGLGAKNDESEKV
+26 FKSGIGAKNDESEKV

-51 LHIKAATPMQALAQD
+51 LHSKAATPMQALAQD

-85 LAWTSPEPVDGFFE
+85 LAWNSPEPVDGFLE

-108 INSSGSIGWTYID
+108 INSPGSIGWTYID

-150 QTVPAVNENPNYKPH
+150 QTVPAVNDNPNYKPH

-203 SYKTGENYNAER
+203 SYKTGDNYNAER

-283 RPESAN
+283 RPESAS

-313 KPVES
+313 QPVES

-372 HEEKWSKTQQDGS
+372 HEEKWSKTQDDGS

-413 YDQALMTR
+413 YDQSLMTR

-435 NLKLRNSNQTNV
+435 NLKLRNSEQTNV

-460 TWKEIQTFDNEN
+460 TWKEIQTFDNED
-472 GGFEWTTFQYPLAD
+472 GGFEWTTFQYPLAN
-486 QLTSDLFRVRFR
+486 LLSSDLFRVRFR

-519 PVWTTAQLDVKS
+519 PVWTSAQLDVKS

-587 FQIKNGASNR
+587 FQIKSGASNR
-597 INVTMTKPV
+597 INVNMTKPV

-753 LRITHCSYDP
+753 LKITHCSYDP

-770 GTFNTIGFIDMNGK
+770 GSFTTIGFIDMNGK
-784 VMSRFSNI
+784 ILSRFSNI
-792 SSDVSV
+792 STDVSV

-831 LIRQFNTAKRA
+831 LIRQFSTAKRA

-930 LEDAAGDNHS
+930 LEDVAGSNHS
-940 TEAVL
+940 TEAAL
-945 MANPEIGDQTVTFKL
+945 MANPEIGDQTVSFKL
-960 NVTGEATC
+960 NVTGEAAC

-996 DSYNVYRNNR
+996 DSYNVYRNDR

-1077 ESPLFEAD
+1077 ESPLFGAD

-1152 IYKKQYKGDFKFDGT
+1152 IYKKQYKGDFKFDGS

-1216 IDGEKWFSAAIS
+1216 TDGEKWFSAAIS

-1242 TEVTEEKPM
+1242 TDITEEKPM

-1266 ITSQSYDDVL
+1266 IISQSYNDVL
-1276 SSTGT
+1276 SATGT

-1314 PHDVYADVERN
+1314 PNAVYADVERN
-1325 RTISLRWDNP
+1325 RNISLRWDNP
-1335 TKDPQVIKA
+1335 TKEPQVIKA

-1426 NTTNIHRVDPATMEN
+1426 NTTNIHRIDPATMEN

-1513 NKYTVGIYDDENERV
+1513 NKYTVGIYDEENNRV
-1528 GSIDLGKYLEI
+1528 GSIDLGKYVEI
-1539 DEIASVSAG
+1539 DDIASVSAG
-1548 GMSSFTGKDGITYM
+1548 GMSSFTGKDGITYL

-1617 YDYTV
+1617 YSYAV

-1671 PDMYQN
+1671 HDMYQN
-1677 AASKENFEDSN
+1677 AASKENFEANN
-1688 IGEEVYGVDGES
+1688 IGEEVYGVSGES

-1726 AFGVIPAEGMHYM
+1726 AFGVIPAEGMRYL

-1747 DHNGEGTL
+1747 DHNGEGTIS
-1755 YVYYSTGG
+1755 VYYSTGG

-1813 YTAKPNSNLYGF
+1813 YTVKPKSNLYGF

-1869 KSAPVSID
+1869 KSAPVTID

-1996 EPLKIDEGKNLRV
+1996 EPLKIDGGKNLRV

-2120 NGECLNNE
+2120 NGECLNSV

-2190 IVLGAHDGDRITVA
+2190 IVLGAHNGDRITVA

>member
-17 SLAWASIGS
+17 SLAWASVGS
-26 FKSGLGAKNDESEKV
+26 FKSGIGAKNDESEKV

-51 LHIKAATPMQALAQD
+51 LHVKPATPMQALAQD

-85 LAWTSPEPVDGFFE
+85 LAWTSPEPVDGFLE

-108 INSSGSIGWTYID
+108 INSPGSIGWTYID

-150 QTVPAVNENPNYKPH
+150 QTVPAVNDNPNYKPH

-203 SYKTGENYNAER
+203 SYKTGDNYNAER

-313 KPVES
+313 QPVES

-426 DRSNTWLRF
+426 NRSNTWLRF
-435 NLKLRNSNQTNV
+435 NLKLRNSEQTNV

-460 TWKEIQTFDNEN
+460 TWKDIQTFDNED
-472 GGFEWTTFQYPLAD
+472 GGFEWTTFQYPLAN
-486 QLTSDLFRVRFR
+486 LLSSDLFRIRFR

-519 PVWTTAQLDVKS
+519 PVWTSAQLDVKS

-566 IEEGEYEVV
+566 IEEGEYEIV

-580 YNIYKGK
+580 YNVYKGK
-587 FQIKNGASNR
+587 FQIKSGDSNR

-753 LRITHCSYDP
+753 LKITHCSYDP

-770 GTFNTIGFIDMNGK
+770 GSFTTIGFIDMNGK
-784 VMSRFSNI
+784 VLSRFSNI
-792 SSDVSV
+792 STDVSV

-821 AESTEQIDKV
+821 AESSEQIDKV
-831 LIRQFNTAKRA
+831 LIRQFSTAKRA

-848 SLTDAPG
+848 PLTDAPG

-930 LEDAAGDNHS
+930 LEDANGSNHS

-945 MANPEIGDQTVTFKL
+945 MANPEIGDQTVSFKL

-996 DSYNVYRNNR
+996 DSYNVYRNDR

-1077 ESPLFEAD
+1077 ESPLFGAD

-1152 IYKKQYKGDFKFDGT
+1152 IYKKQYKGDFKFDGS

-1207 VLDKGDLLS
+1207 VFNKGDLLS
-1216 IDGEKWFSAAIS
+1216 TDGEKWFSAAIS

-1242 TEVTEEKPM
+1242 TDITEEKPM

-1266 ITSQSYDDVL
+1266 ITSQSYNDVL
-1276 SSTGT
+1276 SATGT

-1307 EIKDKTA
+1307 EINDKTA
-1314 PHDVYADVERN
+1314 PNAVYADVERN
-1325 RTISLRWDNP
+1325 RNISLRWDNP
-1335 TKDPQVIKA
+1335 TKEPQVIKA

-1426 NTTNIHRVDPATMEN
+1426 NTTNIHRVDPSTMEN
-1441 LEDIAISEYSRHM
+1441 MEDIAISEYSRHM

-1513 NKYTVGIYDDENERV
+1513 NKYTVGIYDEENNRV
-1528 GSIDLGKYLEI
+1528 GSIDLGKYVEI
-1539 DEIASVSAG
+1539 DNIAAVSAG

-1617 YDYTV
+1617 YGYAV

-1688 IGEEVYGVDGES
+1688 IGEEVYGVNGES

-1726 AFGVIPAEGMHYM
+1726 AFGVIPVEGMRYL

-1747 DHNGEGTL
+1747 DHDGEGTIS
-1755 YVYYSTGG
+1755 VYYSTGG

-1789 EGTEYVALAKDASQP
+1789 EGTEYVALSKDASQP

-1974 TLVRQQFVPNLKQYS
+1974 TIVRQQFVPNLKQYS

-2033 GDLYSSDGIT
+2033 GDLYSADGIT

-2088 RMADADMTFKA
+2088 RMANADMTFKA

-2120 NGECLNNE
+2120 NGKCLNDE
-2128 LTTDTVFTD
+2128 LTTDTIFTD
-2137 TKAFSDKYLTYQV
+2137 TKAYSDKYLTYQV

-2155 VAGEKFSDKVTIIA
+2155 VAGEKFSDKVTIVA

-2190 IVLGAHDGDRITVA
+2190 IVLGAHNGDRINVA

>member
-17 SLAWASIGS
+17 SLAWASVGS
-26 FKSGLGAKNDESEKV
+26 FKSGIGAKNDESEKV
-41 RPSQKLMEKA
+41 RPSQKMMEKA

-85 LAWTSPEPVDGFFE
+85 LAWTSPEPVDGFLE

-108 INSSGSIGWTYID
+108 INSPGSIGWTYID
-121 ADNKPTYTWQ
+121 ADNKLTYTWQ

-150 QTVPAVNENPNYKPH
+150 QTVPTVNDNPNYKPH

-272 IDDIFVGTNKV
+272 IDDIFVGTNKI

-313 KPVES
+313 QPVES

-413 YDQALMTR
+413 YDQSLVTR

-435 NLKLRNSNQTNV
+435 NLKLRNSEQTNV
-447 DYLSAEVSSDGGN
+447 DYLSAEVSSDGGK
-460 TWKEIQTFDNEN
+460 TWKEIKTFDNEN
-472 GGFEWTTFQYPLAD
+472 GGFEWTTFQYPLAN
-486 QLTSDLFRVRFR
+486 LLSSDLFRVRFR

-519 PVWTTAQLDVKS
+519 PVWTSAQLDVKS

-580 YNIYKGK
+580 YNVYKGK
-587 FQIKNGASNR
+587 FQIKNGASNH

-753 LRITHCSYDP
+753 LKITHCSYDP

-770 GTFNTIGFIDMNGK
+770 GSFTTIGFIDMNGK
-784 VMSRFSNI
+784 ILSRFSNI
-792 SSDVSV
+792 STDVSV

-821 AESTEQIDKV
+821 AESSEQIDKV
-831 LIRQFNTAKRA
+831 LIRQFSTAKRA

-930 LEDAAGDNHS
+930 LEDVAGSNHS

-945 MANPEIGDQTVTFKL
+945 MANPEIGDQTVSFKL

-996 DSYNVYRNNR
+996 DSYNVYRNDR

-1015 MTFTDQPLVYG
+1015 MTFTDQSLVYG

-1077 ESPLFEAD
+1077 ESPLFGAD

-1112 VKWDAYDIAAYRG
+1112 VKWDAYDVAAYRG

-1152 IYKKQYKGDFKFDGT
+1152 IYKKQYKGDFKFDGS

-1216 IDGEKWFSAAIS
+1216 TDGEKWFSAAIS
-1228 GIEGNFNINVDLTP
+1228 GIEGNFNIKVDLTP
-1242 TEVTEEKPM
+1242 TDITEEKPM

-1266 ITSQSYDDVL
+1266 ITSQSYNDVL
-1276 SSTGT
+1276 SATGT

-1314 PHDVYADVERN
+1314 PNAVYADVERN
-1325 RTISLRWDNP
+1325 RNISLRWDNP
-1335 TKDPQVIKA
+1335 TKEPQVIKA

-1441 LEDIAISEYSRHM
+1441 MEDIAISEYSRHM

-1513 NKYTVGIYDDENERV
+1513 NKYTVGIYDEENNRV
-1528 GSIDLGKYLEI
+1528 GSIDLGKYVEI
-1539 DEIASVSAG
+1539 DNIAAVSAG

-1617 YDYTV
+1617 YGYAV

-1630 TSDMSAVSTVDII
+1630 TSNMSAASTVDII

-1726 AFGVIPAEGMHYM
+1726 AFGVIPAEGMRYM

-1747 DHNGEGTL
+1747 DHDGEGTIS
-1755 YVYYSTGG
+1755 VYYSTGG

-1789 EGTEYVALAKDASQP
+1789 EGTEYMALAKDASQP

-1813 YTAKPNSNLYGF
+1813 YTAKPKSNLYGF

-1832 KINANPV
+1832 KINAAPV

-2088 RMADADMTFKA
+2088 RMANADMTFKA

-2120 NGECLNNE
+2120 NGECLNDE

-2190 IVLGAHDGDRITVA
+2190 IVLGAHNGDRITVA

>member
-26 FKSGLGAKNDESEKV
+26 FKSGQGSKNDESEKV

-85 LAWTSPEPVDGFFE
+85 LAWTSPEPTDGFFE
-99 DFEGHNDFA
+99 DFEEHNDFA

-150 QTVPAVNENPNYKPH
+150 QTVPAVNDNPNYKPH

-172 DFCAVDAQNND
+172 DFCAVDAPNND

-372 HEEKWSKTQQDGS
+372 HEEKWSKTQDDGS

-406 SWSTLQN
+406 SWSTLQD

-435 NLKLRNSNQTNV
+435 NLKLRNSQQTNV

-486 QLTSDLFRVRFR
+486 KLTSDLFRVRFR

-519 PVWTTAQLDVKS
+519 PIWTSAQLDVKS

-580 YNIYKGK
+580 YNVYKGK
-587 FQIKNGASNR
+587 FQIKSGASNR

-631 NNGDGELI
+631 NNGDGELV

-770 GTFNTIGFIDMNGK
+770 GSFTTIGFIDMNGK
-784 VMSRFSNI
+784 VLSRFSNI

-899 LCETDKWLDF
+899 LCETDKWLNF

-930 LEDAAGDNHS
+930 LEDVAGDNHS

-996 DSYNVYRNNR
+996 DSYNVYRNDR

-1077 ESPLFEAD
+1077 ESPLFGAD

-1152 IYKKQYKGDFKFDGT
+1152 IYKKQYKGDFKFDGS

-1216 IDGEKWFSAAIS
+1216 TDGKKWFSAAIS

-1242 TEVTEEKPM
+1242 TDITEEKPM

-1314 PHDVYADVERN
+1314 PNAVYADVERN

-1335 TKDPQVIKA
+1335 TKEPQVIKS

-1426 NTTNIHRVDPATMEN
+1426 NTTNIHRIDPATMEN
-1441 LEDIAISEYSRHM
+1441 MEDIAISEYSRHM

-1513 NKYTVGIYDDENERV
+1513 NKYTVGIYDDENNRV

-1539 DEIASVSAG
+1539 DDIASVSAG

-1617 YDYTV
+1617 YNYAV

-1677 AASKENFEDSN
+1677 AASKENFEASN
-1688 IGEEVYGVDGES
+1688 IGEEVYGVNGES

-1726 AFGVIPAEGMHYM
+1726 AFGVIPAEGMRYL

-1747 DHNGEGTL
+1747 DHDGEGTL
-1755 YVYYSTGG
+1755 NVYYSTGG
-1763 THRANFIFLQSY
+1763 THRANFIFLQSW

-1813 YTAKPNSNLYGF
+1813 YTAKPKSTLYGF

-1847 NLLAGKYS
+1847 NLLSGKYS

-1890 RVAQQAEGN
+1890 RVSQEAEGN

-2137 TKAFSDKYLTYQV
+2137 TKAYSDKYLTYQV

-2190 IVLGAHDGDRITVA
+2190 IVLGAHNGDRINVA

>member
-17 SLAWASIGS
+17 SLAWASVGS
-26 FKSGLGAKNDESEKV
+26 FKSGIGAKNDESEKV

-85 LAWTSPEPVDGFFE
+85 LAWTSPEPVDGFLE

-108 INSSGSIGWTYID
+108 INSPGSIGWTYID

-150 QTVPAVNENPNYKPH
+150 QTVPAVNDNPNYKPH

-257 YVTINCVSD
+257 YVTINCISD

-313 KPVES
+313 QPVES

-372 HEEKWSKTQQDGS
+372 HEEKWSKTQDDGS

-413 YDQALMTR
+413 YDQSLMTR

-435 NLKLRNSNQTNV
+435 NLKLRNSQQTNV

-460 TWKEIQTFDNEN
+460 TWKEIQTFDNED
-472 GGFEWTTFQYPLAD
+472 GGFEWTTFQYPLAN
-486 QLTSDLFRVRFR
+486 LLSSDLFSVRFR

-519 PVWTTAQLDVKS
+519 PVWTSAQLDVKS

-631 NNGDGELI
+631 NNGDGELV

-770 GTFNTIGFIDMNGK
+770 GSFTTIGFIDMNGK
-784 VMSRFSNI
+784 VLSRFSNI

-930 LEDAAGDNHS
+930 LEDAAGSNHS

-945 MANPEIGDQTVTFKL
+945 MANPEIGDQTVSFKL
-960 NVTGEATC
+960 NVTGEAAC

-982 AIISW
+982 AIVSW

-996 DSYNVYRNNR
+996 DSYNVYRNDR

-1026 EYTYKVTAVYGG
+1026 EYSYKVTAVYGG

-1043 SDSVKVLVKNGAQ
+1043 SDSVKVLVNNGAQ

-1077 ESPLFEAD
+1077 ESPLFGAD

-1152 IYKKQYKGDFKFDGT
+1152 IYKKQYKGDFKFDGS

-1216 IDGEKWFSAAIS
+1216 TDGEKWFSAAIS

-1242 TEVTEEKPM
+1242 TDITEEKPM

-1266 ITSQSYDDVL
+1266 ITSQSYNDVL
-1276 SSTGT
+1276 SATGT

-1288 VYKNNGESAE
+1288 VYNNNGESAE

-1314 PHDVYADVERN
+1314 PNAVYADVERN
-1325 RTISLRWDNP
+1325 RNISLRWDNP
-1335 TKDPQVIKA
+1335 TKEPQVIKA

-1513 NKYTVGIYDDENERV
+1513 NKYTVGIYDEENNRV
-1528 GSIDLGKYLEI
+1528 GSIDLGKYVEI
-1539 DEIASVSAG
+1539 DNIAAVSAG

-1617 YDYTV
+1617 YGYAV

-1726 AFGVIPAEGMHYM
+1726 AFGVIPAEGMRYM

-1755 YVYYSTGG
+1755 NVYYSTGG

-1813 YTAKPNSNLYGF
+1813 YTAKPKSTLYGF

-1847 NLLAGKYS
+1847 NLLSGKYS

-1890 RVAQQAEGN
+1890 RVSQEAEGN

-1907 LGEPIYLRWHDGYNY
+1907 LGEPVYLRWHDGYNY

-2137 TKAFSDKYLTYQV
+2137 TKAYSDKYLTYQV

-2190 IVLGAHDGDRITVA
+2190 IVLGAHNGDRINVA

>member
-17 SLAWASIGS
+17 SLAWASVGS

-41 RPSQKLMEKA
+41 RPSQKVMEKA
-51 LHIKAATPMQALAQD
+51 LHSKSATPMQTLARD

-85 LAWTSPEPVDGFFE
+85 LAWTSPEPVDGFLE

-150 QTVPAVNENPNYKPH
+150 QTVPAVNDNPNYKPH

-272 IDDIFVGTNKV
+272 IDDIFVGTNKI
-283 RPESAN
+283 RPESAS

-313 KPVES
+313 QPVES

-372 HEEKWSKTQQDGS
+372 HEEKWSKTQDDGS

-413 YDQALMTR
+413 YDQSLMTR

-435 NLKLRNSNQTNV
+435 NLKLRNSEQTNV

-460 TWKEIQTFDNEN
+460 TWKEIKTFDNED
-472 GGFEWTTFQYPLAD
+472 GGFEWTTFQYPLAN
-486 QLTSDLFRVRFR
+486 LLSSDLFRVRFR

-519 PVWTTAQLDVKS
+519 PVWTSAQLDVKS

-554 TTDAAGHIAFDK
+554 TADAAGHIAFDK

-587 FQIKNGASNR
+587 FQIKSGDSNR

-753 LRITHCSYDP
+753 LKITHCSYDP

-770 GTFNTIGFIDMNGK
+770 GSFTTIGFIDMNGK
-784 VMSRFSNI
+784 VLSRFSNI
-792 SSDVSV
+792 STDVSV

-821 AESTEQIDKV
+821 AESSEQIDKV
-831 LIRQFNTAKRA
+831 LIRQFSTAKRA

-930 LEDAAGDNHS
+930 LEDVAGSNHS

-945 MANPEIGDQTVTFKL
+945 MANPEIGDQTVSFKL
-960 NVTGEATC
+960 NVTGEAAC

-996 DSYNVYRNNR
+996 DSYNVYRNDR

-1015 MTFTDQPLVYG
+1015 MTFTDQSLVYG

-1077 ESPLFEAD
+1077 ESPLFGAD

-1152 IYKKQYKGDFKFDGT
+1152 IYKKQYKGDFKFDGS

-1216 IDGEKWFSAAIS
+1216 TDGEKWFSAAIS

-1242 TEVTEEKPM
+1242 TDITEEKPM
-1251 GYNVYRNGVKVNSSL
+1251 GYNVYRNGVKVNRSL
-1266 ITSQSYDDVL
+1266 ITSQSYNDVL
-1276 SSTGT
+1276 SATGT

-1314 PHDVYADVERN
+1314 PHAVYADVERN
-1325 RTISLRWDNP
+1325 RNISLRWDNP
-1335 TKDPQVIKA
+1335 TKEPQVIKA

-1491 KGASGTAYYNGKL
+1491 KGASGTAYHNGKL

-1513 NKYTVGIYDDENERV
+1513 NKYTVGIYDEENNRI
-1528 GSIDLGKYLEI
+1528 GSIDLGKYVEI
-1539 DEIASVSAG
+1539 DNIAAVSAG

-1617 YDYTV
+1617 YGYAV

-1630 TSDMSAVSTVDII
+1630 TSDMSAVSTVNII

-1688 IGEEVYGVDGES
+1688 IGEEIYGVDGES

-1726 AFGVIPAEGMHYM
+1726 AFGVIPAEGMRYL

-1747 DHNGEGTL
+1747 DHDGEGTIN
-1755 YVYYSTGG
+1755 VYYSTGG

-1775 KTSESWQDILCELP
+1775 KTSESWQNILCELP

-1813 YTAKPNSNLYGF
+1813 YTAKPKSNLYGF

-2088 RMADADMTFKA
+2088 RMANADMTFKA
-2099 VDTKGEASSD
+2099 VDTKGETSSD

-2120 NGECLNNE
+2120 NGECLNDE

-2137 TKAFSDKYLTYQV
+2137 TKAYSDKYLTYQV

-2190 IVLGAHDGDRITVA
+2190 IVFGAHNGDRITVA

>member
-17 SLAWASIGS
+17 SLAWASVGS
-26 FKSGLGAKNDESEKV
+26 FKSGIGAKNDESEKV

-85 LAWTSPEPVDGFFE
+85 LAWTSPEPVDGFLE
-99 DFEGHNDFA
+99 DFEGHDDFA
-108 INSSGSIGWTYID
+108 INSPGSIGWTYID

-131 ACTFPTQGQKMAY
+131 ACTFPTQGQKMAC

-150 QTVPAVNENPNYKPH
+150 QTVPAVNDNPNYKPH

-203 SYKTGENYNAER
+203 SYKTGDNYNAER

-283 RPESAN
+283 RPESAS

-313 KPVES
+313 QPVES

-372 HEEKWSKTQQDGS
+372 HEEKWTKTQDDGS

-406 SWSTLQN
+406 SWSTLQD

-435 NLKLRNSNQTNV
+435 NLKLRNSQQTNV

-460 TWKEIQTFDNEN
+460 TWKEIQTFDNED
-472 GGFEWTTFQYPLAD
+472 GGFEWTTFQYPLAN
-486 QLTSDLFRVRFR
+486 QLSSDLFRVRFR

-519 PVWTTAQLDVKS
+519 PVWTSAQLDVKS

-566 IEEGEYEVV
+566 IEEGEYEIV

-587 FQIKNGASNR
+587 FQIKSGDSNR

-770 GTFNTIGFIDMNGK
+770 GSFTTIGFIDMNGK
-784 VMSRFSNI
+784 VLSRFSNI

-996 DSYNVYRNNR
+996 DSYNVYRNDR

-1043 SDSVKVLVKNGAQ
+1043 SDSVKVLVNNGAQ

-1077 ESPLFEAD
+1077 ESPLFGAD

-1152 IYKKQYKGDFKFDGT
+1152 IYKKQYKGDFKFDGS

-1216 IDGEKWFSAAIS
+1216 TDGEKWFSAAIS

-1242 TEVTEEKPM
+1242 TDITEEKPM

-1276 SSTGT
+1276 SATGT

-1325 RTISLRWDNP
+1325 RNISLRWDNP
-1335 TKDPQVIKA
+1335 TKEPQVIKA

-1398 NKLGT
+1398 NKLGS

-1409 KGIRNM
+1409 EGIRNM

-1513 NKYTVGIYDDENERV
+1513 NKYTVGIYDNENNRV

-1539 DEIASVSAG
+1539 DDIASVSAG

-1617 YDYTV
+1617 YSYAV

-1688 IGEEVYGVDGES
+1688 IGEEVYGVNGES

-1711 AFDGSKSVTVDAQNS
+1711 AFDGSKSITVDAQNS
-1726 AFGVIPAEGMHYM
+1726 AFGVIPAEGMRYL

-1747 DHNGEGTL
+1747 DHDGEGTL
-1755 YVYYSTGG
+1755 NVYYSTGG
-1763 THRANFIFLQSY
+1763 THRANFIFLQSW

-1813 YTAKPNSNLYGF
+1813 YTAKPKSTLYGF

-1890 RVAQQAEGN
+1890 RVSQEAEGN

-1941 SDLKGYGN
+1941 SDLKGYFN

-2077 AAKKLPAFQPK
+2077 AAKKLPAFQSK
-2088 RMADADMTFKA
+2088 RMANADMTFKA

-2180 VTLKVEDGQL
+2180 VTIKVEDGQL
-2190 IVLGAHDGDRITVA
+2190 IVLGAHNGDRITVA

>member
-17 SLAWASIGS
+17 SLAWASVGS
-26 FKSGLGAKNDESEKV
+26 FKSGIGAKNDESEKV
-41 RPSQKLMEKA
+41 RPSQKMMEKA

-85 LAWTSPEPVDGFFE
+85 LAWTSPEPVDGFLE

-108 INSSGSIGWTYID
+108 INSPGSIGWTYID
-121 ADNKPTYTWQ
+121 ADNKLTYTWQ

-150 QTVPAVNENPNYKPH
+150 QTVPAVNDNPNYKPH

-247 VAYDIPKDAR
+247 VAYDIPKEAR

-372 HEEKWSKTQQDGS
+372 HEEKWSKTQDDGS

-413 YDQALMTR
+413 YDQSLMTR

-426 DRSNTWLRF
+426 NRSNTWLRF
-435 NLKLRNSNQTNV
+435 NLKLRNSEQTNV

-472 GGFEWTTFQYPLAD
+472 GGFEWTTFQYPLAN
-486 QLTSDLFRVRFR
+486 LLSSDLFRVRFR

-519 PVWTTAQLDVKS
+519 PVWTSAQLDVKS

-580 YNIYKGK
+580 YNVYKGK
-587 FQIKNGASNR
+587 FQIKNGASNH

-753 LRITHCSYDP
+753 LKITHCSYDP

-770 GTFNTIGFIDMNGK
+770 GSFTTIGFIDMNGK
-784 VMSRFSNI
+784 ILSRFSNI
-792 SSDVSV
+792 STDVSV

-821 AESTEQIDKV
+821 AESSEQIDKV
-831 LIRQFNTAKRA
+831 LIRQFSTAKRA

-909 SPRHGKLAPGASQD
+909 LPRHGKLAPGASQD

-930 LEDAAGDNHS
+930 LEDVAGSNHS

-945 MANPEIGDQTVTFKL
+945 MANPEIGDQTVSFKL

-996 DSYNVYRNNR
+996 DSYNVYRNDR

-1077 ESPLFEAD
+1077 ESPLFGAD

-1152 IYKKQYKGDFKFDGT
+1152 IYKKQYKGDFKFDGS

-1207 VLDKGDLLS
+1207 VFNKGDLLS
-1216 IDGEKWFSAAIS
+1216 TDGEKWFSAAIS

-1242 TEVTEEKPM
+1242 TDITEEKPM

-1266 ITSQSYDDVL
+1266 ITSQSYNDVL
-1276 SSTGT
+1276 SATGT

-1314 PHDVYADVERN
+1314 PNAVYADVERN
-1325 RTISLRWDNP
+1325 RNISLRWDNP
-1335 TKDPQVIKA
+1335 TKEPQVIKA

-1491 KGASGTAYYNGKL
+1491 KGASGTAYYNAKL

-1513 NKYTVGIYDDENERV
+1513 NKYTVGIYDEENNRV
-1528 GSIDLGKYLEI
+1528 GSIDLGKYVEI
-1539 DEIASVSAG
+1539 DNIAAVSAG

-1617 YDYTV
+1617 YGYAV

-1630 TSDMSAVSTVDII
+1630 TSDMSAASTVDII
-1643 STGTAKTPVNTN
+1643 STGSAKTPVNTN

-1677 AASKENFEDSN
+1677 AASKENFEANN

-1726 AFGVIPAEGMHYM
+1726 AFGVIPAEGMRYM

-1804 KQYVDGVAL
+1804 KQYVDGLAL
-1813 YTAKPNSNLYGF
+1813 YTAKPKSNLYGF

-1847 NLLAGKYS
+1847 NLLSGKYS

-1961 IPEALFLLVYENN
+1961 IPEVLFLLVYENN

-2088 RMADADMTFKA
+2088 RMANADMTFKA

-2120 NGECLNNE
+2120 NGECLNDE

-2190 IVLGAHDGDRITVA
+2190 IVLGAHNGDRITVA

>member
-17 SLAWASIGS
+17 SLAWASVGS
-26 FKSGLGAKNDESEKV
+26 FKSGIGAKNDESEKV

-51 LHIKAATPMQALAQD
+51 LHVKPATPMQALAQD

-85 LAWTSPEPVDGFFE
+85 LAWTSPEPVDGFLE

-108 INSSGSIGWTYID
+108 INSPGSIGWTYID

-150 QTVPAVNENPNYKPH
+150 QTVPAVNDNPNYKPH

-203 SYKTGENYNAER
+203 SYKTGDNYNAER

-313 KPVES
+313 QPVES

-426 DRSNTWLRF
+426 NRSNTWLRF
-435 NLKLRNSNQTNV
+435 NLKLRNSEQTNV

-460 TWKEIQTFDNEN
+460 TWKDIQTFDNED
-472 GGFEWTTFQYPLAD
+472 GGFEWTTFQYPLAN
-486 QLTSDLFRVRFR
+486 LLSSDLFRIRFR

-519 PVWTTAQLDVKS
+519 PVWTSAQLDVKS

-566 IEEGEYEVV
+566 IEEGEYEIV

-580 YNIYKGK
+580 YNVYKGK
-587 FQIKNGASNR
+587 FQIKSGDSNR

-753 LRITHCSYDP
+753 LKITHCSYDP

-770 GTFNTIGFIDMNGK
+770 GSFTTIGFIDMNGK
-784 VMSRFSNI
+784 VLSRFSNI
-792 SSDVSV
+792 STDVSV

-821 AESTEQIDKV
+821 AESSEQIDKV
-831 LIRQFNTAKRA
+831 LIRQFSTAKRA

-848 SLTDAPG
+848 PLTDAPG

-930 LEDAAGDNHS
+930 LEDANGSNHS

-945 MANPEIGDQTVTFKL
+945 MANPEIGDQTVSFKL

-996 DSYNVYRNNR
+996 DSYNVYRNDR

-1077 ESPLFEAD
+1077 ESPLFGAD

-1152 IYKKQYKGDFKFDGT
+1152 IYKKQYKGDFKFDGS

-1207 VLDKGDLLS
+1207 VFNKGDLLS
-1216 IDGEKWFSAAIS
+1216 TDGEKWFSAAIS

-1242 TEVTEEKPM
+1242 TDITEEKPM

-1266 ITSQSYDDVL
+1266 ITSQSYNDVL
-1276 SSTGT
+1276 SATGT

-1307 EIKDKTA
+1307 EINDKTA
-1314 PHDVYADVERN
+1314 PNAVYADVERN
-1325 RTISLRWDNP
+1325 RNISLRWDNP
-1335 TKDPQVIKA
+1335 TKEPQVIKA

-1426 NTTNIHRVDPATMEN
+1426 NTTNIHRVDPSTMEN
-1441 LEDIAISEYSRHM
+1441 MEDIAISEYSRHM

-1513 NKYTVGIYDDENERV
+1513 NKYTVGIYDEENNRV
-1528 GSIDLGKYLEI
+1528 GSIDLGKYVEI
-1539 DEIASVSAG
+1539 DNIAAVSAG

-1617 YDYTV
+1617 YGYAV

-1688 IGEEVYGVDGES
+1688 IGEEVYGVNGES

-1726 AFGVIPAEGMHYM
+1726 AFGVIPVEGMRYL

-1747 DHNGEGTL
+1747 DHDGEGTIS
-1755 YVYYSTGG
+1755 VYYSTGG

-1789 EGTEYVALAKDASQP
+1789 EGTEYVALSKDASQP

-1974 TLVRQQFVPNLKQYS
+1974 TIVRQQFVPNLKQYS

-2033 GDLYSSDGIT
+2033 GDLYSADGIT

-2088 RMADADMTFKA
+2088 RMANADMTFKA

-2120 NGECLNNE
+2120 NGKCLNDE
-2128 LTTDTVFTD
+2128 LTTDTIFTD
-2137 TKAFSDKYLTYQV
+2137 TKAYSDKYLTYQV

-2155 VAGEKFSDKVTIIA
+2155 VAGEKFSDKVTIVA

-2190 IVLGAHDGDRITVA
+2190 IVLGAHNSDRINVA

>member
-17 SLAWASIGS
+17 SLAWASVGS
-26 FKSGLGAKNDESEKV
+26 FKSGIGAKNDESEKV
-41 RPSQKLMEKA
+41 RPSQKMMEKA

-85 LAWTSPEPVDGFFE
+85 LAWTSPEPVDGFLE

-108 INSSGSIGWTYID
+108 INSPGSIGWTYID
-121 ADNKPTYTWQ
+121 ADNKLTYTWQ

-150 QTVPAVNENPNYKPH
+150 QTVPAVNDNPNYKPH

-247 VAYDIPKDAR
+247 VAYDIPKEAR

-313 KPVES
+313 QPVES
-318 VSYTDEVPDY
+318 VSYTDEVPDF

-372 HEEKWSKTQQDGS
+372 HEEKWSKTQDDGS

-413 YDQALMTR
+413 YDQSLMTR

-435 NLKLRNSNQTNV
+435 NLKLRNSEQTNV
-447 DYLSAEVSSDGGN
+447 DYLSAEVSSDGGK
-460 TWKEIQTFDNEN
+460 TWKEIKTFDNEN
-472 GGFEWTTFQYPLAD
+472 GGFEWTTFQYPLAN
-486 QLTSDLFRVRFR
+486 LLSSDLFRVRFR

-519 PVWTTAQLDVKS
+519 PVWTSAQLDVKS

-580 YNIYKGK
+580 YNVYKGK
-587 FQIKNGASNR
+587 FQIKNGASNH

-753 LRITHCSYDP
+753 LKITHCSYDP

-770 GTFNTIGFIDMNGK
+770 GSFTTIGFIDMNGK
-784 VMSRFSNI
+784 ILSRFSNI
-792 SSDVSV
+792 STDVSV

-821 AESTEQIDKV
+821 AESSEQIDKV
-831 LIRQFNTAKRA
+831 LIRQFSTAKRA

-930 LEDAAGDNHS
+930 LEDVAGSNHS

-945 MANPEIGDQTVTFKL
+945 MANPEIGDQTVSFKL

-996 DSYNVYRNNR
+996 DSYNVYRNDR

-1077 ESPLFEAD
+1077 ESPLFGAD

-1152 IYKKQYKGDFKFDGT
+1152 IYKKQYKGDFKFDGS

-1172 VDEDIRILPGHEY
+1172 VDEDIRIQPGHEY

-1216 IDGEKWFSAAIS
+1216 TDGEKWFSAAIS

-1242 TEVTEEKPM
+1242 TDITEEKPM

-1266 ITSQSYDDVL
+1266 ITSQSYNDVL
-1276 SSTGT
+1276 SATGT

-1314 PHDVYADVERN
+1314 PNAVYADVERN
-1325 RTISLRWDNP
+1325 RNISLRWDNP
-1335 TKDPQVIKA
+1335 TKEPQVIKA

-1441 LEDIAISEYSRHM
+1441 MEDIAISEYSRHM

-1513 NKYTVGIYDDENERV
+1513 NKYTVGIYDEENNRV
-1528 GSIDLGKYLEI
+1528 GSIDLGKYVEI
-1539 DEIASVSAG
+1539 DNIAAVSAG

-1617 YDYTV
+1617 YGYAV

-1630 TSDMSAVSTVDII
+1630 TSDMSAASTVDII
-1643 STGTAKTPVNTN
+1643 STGSAKTPVNTN

-1677 AASKENFEDSN
+1677 AASKENFEANN

-1726 AFGVIPAEGMHYM
+1726 AFGVIPAEGMRYM

-1747 DHNGEGTL
+1747 DHNGEGTIS
-1755 YVYYSTGG
+1755 VYYSTGG

-1813 YTAKPNSNLYGF
+1813 YTAKPKSTLYGF

-1847 NLLAGKYS
+1847 NLLSGKYS

-1890 RVAQQAEGN
+1890 RVSQEAEGN

-2190 IVLGAHDGDRITVA
+2190 IVLGAHNGDRITVA

>member
-17 SLAWASIGS
+17 SLAWASVGS

-51 LHIKAATPMQALAQD
+51 LHSKAAAPMQALAQD

-85 LAWTSPEPVDGFFE
+85 LAWTSPELVDGFLE

-108 INSSGSIGWTYID
+108 INSPGSIGWTYID

-150 QTVPAVNENPNYKPH
+150 QTVPAVNDNPNYKPH

-283 RPESAN
+283 RPESAS

-313 KPVES
+313 QPVES

-372 HEEKWSKTQQDGS
+372 HEEKWSKTQDDGS

-413 YDQALMTR
+413 YDQSLMTR

-435 NLKLRNSNQTNV
+435 NLKLRNSEQTNV

-472 GGFEWTTFQYPLAD
+472 GGFEWTTFQYPLAN
-486 QLTSDLFRVRFR
+486 LLSSDLFRVRFR

-519 PVWTTAQLDVKS
+519 PVWTSAQIDVKS

-580 YNIYKGK
+580 YNVYKGK
-587 FQIKNGASNR
+587 FQIKNGASNH

-753 LRITHCSYDP
+753 LKITHCSYDP

-770 GTFNTIGFIDMNGK
+770 GSFTTIGFIDMNGK
-784 VMSRFSNI
+784 ILSRFSNI
-792 SSDVSV
+792 STDVSV

-821 AESTEQIDKV
+821 AESSEQIDKV
-831 LIRQFNTAKRA
+831 LIRQFSTAKRA

-930 LEDAAGDNHS
+930 LEDVAGSNHS

-945 MANPEIGDQTVTFKL
+945 MANPEIGDQTVSFKL
-960 NVTGEATC
+960 NVTGEAAC

-996 DSYNVYRNNR
+996 DSYNVYRNDR

-1077 ESPLFEAD
+1077 ESPLFGAD

-1152 IYKKQYKGDFKFDGT
+1152 IYKKQYKGDFKFDGS

-1172 VDEDIRILPGHEY
+1172 VEEDIRILPGHEY

-1216 IDGEKWFSAAIS
+1216 TDGEKWFSAAIS

-1242 TEVTEEKPM
+1242 TDITEEKPM

-1266 ITSQSYDDVL
+1266 ITSQSYNDVL
-1276 SSTGT
+1276 SATGT

-1314 PHDVYADVERN
+1314 PNAVYADVERN
-1325 RTISLRWDNP
+1325 RNISLRWDNP
-1335 TKDPQVIKA
+1335 TKEPQVIKA

-1441 LEDIAISEYSRHM
+1441 MEDIAISEYSRHM

-1513 NKYTVGIYDDENERV
+1513 NKYTVGIYDEENNRV
-1528 GSIDLGKYLEI
+1528 GSIDLGKYVEI
-1539 DEIASVSAG
+1539 DNIAAVSAG

-1617 YDYTV
+1617 YGYAV

-1630 TSDMSAVSTVDII
+1630 TSDMSAASTVDII

-1711 AFDGSKSVTVDAQNS
+1711 AFDGSKSVTADAQNS
-1726 AFGVIPAEGMHYM
+1726 AFGVIPAEGMRYM

-1747 DHNGEGTL
+1747 DHDGEGTIN
-1755 YVYYSTGG
+1755 VYYSTGG

-1789 EGTEYVALAKDASQP
+1789 EGTEYVALAKDASHP

-1813 YTAKPNSNLYGF
+1813 YTAKPKSNLYGF

-1832 KINANPV
+1832 KINTNPV

-1890 RVAQQAEGN
+1890 RVAQEAEGN

-2062 GLSPYSNVLPGTEKK
+2062 GLSPYSNVLPGTENK

-2088 RMADADMTFKA
+2088 RMANADMTFKA

-2190 IVLGAHDGDRITVA
+2190 IVLGAHNGDRINVA

>member
-17 SLAWASIGS
+17 SLAWASVGS
-26 FKSGLGAKNDESEKV
+26 FKSGIGAKNDESEKV
-41 RPSQKLMEKA
+41 IPSQKLMEKA
-51 LHIKAATPMQALAQD
+51 LHIKSATPMQALAQD

-85 LAWTSPEPVDGFFE
+85 LAWTSPEPVDGFLE

-108 INSSGSIGWTYID
+108 INSPGSIGWTYID

-150 QTVPAVNENPNYKPH
+150 QTVPAVNDNPNYKPH

-188 RLNFDADFQISFWAR
+188 RLNFDADIQISFWAR

-413 YDQALMTR
+413 YDQSLMTR

-435 NLKLRNSNQTNV
+435 NLKLRNSEQTNV

-460 TWKEIQTFDNEN
+460 TWKEIKTFDNKN
-472 GGFEWTTFQYPLAD
+472 GGFEWTTFQYPLAN
-486 QLTSDLFRVRFR
+486 LLSSDLFRVRFR

-519 PVWTTAQLDVKS
+519 PVWTSAQLDVKS

-580 YNIYKGK
+580 YNVYKGK
-587 FQIKNGASNR
+587 FQIKNGTTNR

-753 LRITHCSYDP
+753 LKITHCSYDP

-770 GTFNTIGFIDMNGK
+770 GSFTTIGFIDMNGK
-784 VMSRFSNI
+784 VLSRFSNI
-792 SSDVSV
+792 STDVSV

-821 AESTEQIDKV
+821 AESSEQIDKV
-831 LIRQFNTAKRA
+831 LIRQFSTAKRA

-930 LEDAAGDNHS
+930 LEDVAGSNHT

-945 MANPEIGDQTVTFKL
+945 MANPEIGDQTVSFKL
-960 NVTGEATC
+960 NVTGEAAC

-996 DSYNVYRNNR
+996 DSYNVYRNDR

-1077 ESPLFEAD
+1077 ESPLFGAD

-1152 IYKKQYKGDFKFDGT
+1152 IYKKQYKGDFKFDGS

-1216 IDGEKWFSAAIS
+1216 TDGEKWFSAAIS

-1242 TEVTEEKPM
+1242 TDITEEKPM

-1266 ITSQSYDDVL
+1266 ITSQSYNDVL
-1276 SSTGT
+1276 SATGT

-1314 PHDVYADVERN
+1314 PNAVYADVERN
-1325 RTISLRWDNP
+1325 RNISLRWDNP
-1335 TKDPQVIKA
+1335 TKEPQVIKA

-1441 LEDIAISEYSRHM
+1441 MEDIAISEYSRHM

-1513 NKYTVGIYDDENERV
+1513 NKYTVGIYDEKNNRV
-1528 GSIDLGKYLEI
+1528 GSIDLGKYVEI
-1539 DEIASVSAG
+1539 DNIAAVSAG
-1548 GMSSFTGKDGITYM
+1548 GMSSFTGKDGITYL

-1617 YDYTV
+1617 YGYAV

-1630 TSDMSAVSTVDII
+1630 TSDMSAASTVDII

-1677 AASKENFEDSN
+1677 ATSKENFEVSN

-1726 AFGVIPAEGMHYM
+1726 AFGVIPAEGMRYL

-1755 YVYYSTGG
+1755 NVYYSTGG

-1775 KTSESWQDILCELP
+1775 KTSESWQDIICELP
-1789 EGTEYVALAKDASQP
+1789 EGTEYVALTKDASQP

-1813 YTAKPNSNLYGF
+1813 YTAKPKSNLYGF

-1847 NLLAGKYS
+1847 NLLSGKYS

-1890 RVAQQAEGN
+1890 RVSQEAEGN

-2088 RMADADMTFKA
+2088 RMANADMTFKA

-2120 NGECLNNE
+2120 NGECLNDE

-2137 TKAFSDKYLTYQV
+2137 TKAYSDKYLTYQV

-2190 IVLGAHDGDRITVA
+2190 IVLGAHNGDRITVA
-2204 SADGKLIASAIA
+2204 SADGKLIASTIA